1 MAYIDGTR
9 TSTLTMSH
17 TQNVTE
23 RIWNPFALQP
33 LEPDYDTHYTD
44 FTFGGH
50 LGFLGSLAIVSTV
63 NAPSPGAT
71 WTWELR
77 ANLSVNNG
85 HGSTNSGY
93 VVLASGTETG
103 ATTYKDVSVTCAGT
117 FTASVSTDKL
127 WAVTETGYSSSV
139 APTVFPPNT
148 AYRWYEMTT
157 SGATA
162 ACSITA
168 NGGSISV
175 SAAATSRRTADYT
188 AILTANG
195 FSSGDVR
202 HDFAVSLVKVNTVAV
217 HDIAHAHTF
226 HAQSATEWSLSVLG
240 TTDAFGIVSTASAT
254 ISTSSCL
261 DRNVAVIGR
270 TRAWSTS
277 YPDSLSVVVTGF
289 DGSSRTISGTG
300 SMSGSDTFVD
310 YSTTTVLTDPDYGSN
325 TLTTALDDVPAS
337 ISCAITSA
345 SLTAVGEASTET
357 RCMFRGFRFNG
368 WSLAYATTR
377 SIAGTGNDR
386 LFAPWEGM
394 SGYRYLD
401 IQIKAQSGTG
411 VAGTFVITDYH
422 GNTKTWNI
430 TAATTSYQTVTI
442 DLCSPDA
449 WSVSALPLTDGKDNP
464 YPRKNTASSSYAGS
478 ESVDSAYWGVT
489 SCQRLRI
496 ATGAIDLGTT
506 TLKQDTTNGFTNS
519 HYVPS
524 GLGYEHERITPA
536 IVAEVDTTTYYYSRR
551 FWQQKN
557 DGRDEEESDYWW
569 QKTVGGATGV
579 TTYSV
584 TPLSI
589 SDLAGQVNA
598 SDDSIVRHPGW
609 TATNSVAYPGSG
621 TCSVSQPPLR
631 DCFLNGGTGIS
642 TWLYGGGILAT
653 PNATSGTD
661 FAYGFE
667 IGTGTITAQTLF
679 DSINGDF
686 IPDLYDPFDVNGG
699 TDSALYLP
707 FGTILRGPAHGI
719 VFNTSGD
726 PATSGTVTL
735 QLSSDSSSR
744 GTDSSFDA
752 LGNYQTGTPFGLG
765 KANHS
770 IVIGASSVGVN
781 PMYSAK
787 RQRAVFREETL
798 AGNCTAADVSPAQQA
813 TYGVITASGGVKL
826 YHSRAHNGTNWDEV
840 TTPIT
845 NAECLS
851 LAYQKHSGSMSLIII
866 VDTTSGEVKRYTTD
880 DEGNTVSVATTIGTG
895 AHGTVCVSPNGM
907 EYIFFRTS
915 SSNIQR
921 VKRDPMGNVITSA
934 SNVVTGN
941 VSDDEIACYW
951 RLGVVYLIYTH
962 TTNGITIVSS
972 SDDGETFS

>member
-1 MAYIDGTR
+1 MAYLDGTR
-9 TSTLTMSH
+9 SATAQCDLSLSYNILVYPNDLFPFVAAKLGYVDGSIGGPGSH
-17 TQNVTE
+17 T
-23 RIWNPFALQP
+23 
-33 LEPDYDTHYTD
+33 
-44 FTFGGH
+44 
-50 LGFLGSLAIVSTV
+50 
-63 NAPSPGAT
+63 GAYST
-71 WTWELR
+71 WTWSWTSTPHAPNWQWFIYLTMTS
-77 ANLSVNNG
+77 NDGYG
-85 HGSTNSGY
+85 HSTT
-93 VVLASGTETG
+93 VVKTVASGTESFATEWVDVAATLTG
-103 ATTYKDVSVTCAGT
+103 SWSCTVG
-117 FTASVSTDKL
+117 TDKL
-127 WAVTETGYSSSV
+127 WNIAETSYSISS
-139 APTVFPPNT
+139 APTVFPPST
-148 AYRWYEMTT
+148 SYEWYELSRYGSTPSCT
-157 SGATA
+157 LTIGGTACTATGAYASGARHRMLYIFGASFAGICQDEATA
-162 ACSITA
+162 TASITNYLV
-168 NGGSISV
+168 NGVTPYAASHTHSYLGQSTTNWSV
-175 SAAATSRRTADYT
+175 SMTAGTLDNITVDLTSYARIAATCA
-188 AILTANG
+188 LNG
-195 FSSGDVR
+195 R
-202 HDFAVSLVKVNTVAV
+202 
-217 HDIAHAHTF
+217 I
-226 HAQSATEWSLSVLG
+226 
-240 TTDAFGIVSTASAT
+240 
-254 ISTSSCL
+254 
-261 DRNVAVIGR
+261 
-270 TRAWSTS
+270 RAWSAS
-277 YPDSLSVVVTGF
+277 YPDSLTCRITGF
-289 DGSSRTISGTG
+289 DHETTGYRDVSGTG
-300 SMSGSDTFVD
+300 SISSSDTFYQ
-310 YSTTTVLTDPDYGSN
+310 YSSVSDIVKNSSSDSK
-325 TLTTALDDVPAS
+325 TTALDSVPIS

-345 SLTAVGEASTET
+345 SLTVVGEASTET

-386 LFAPWEGM
+386 LFAPYEGM

-411 VAGTFVITDYH
+411 VVGTFVITDYH

-430 TAATTSYQTVTI
+430 TAATTSYAVVTI
-442 DLCSPDA
+442 DLCSPDS

-506 TLKQDTTNGFTNS
+506 TLKQDTINGFTNS

-569 QKTVGGATGV
+569 QKTVGGATGI

-598 SDDSIVRHPGW
+598 SDNSIVRHPGW

-707 FGTILRGPAHGI
+707 FGAILRGPAHGI

-752 LGNYQTGTPFGLG
+752 LGNYQTGSPYGLG

-851 LAYQKHSGSMSLIII
+851 LAYQKHSGAMSLIII

-921 VKRDPMGNVITSA
+921 VKRDPMGNVITAA

-962 TTNGITIVSS
+962 TTSGITIVSS
-972 SDDGETFS
+972 SDDAETFS

>member
-17 TQNVTE
+17 TQDVQI
-23 RIWNPFALQP
+23 RIWNPFAVIP
-33 LEPDYDTHYTD
+33 PDQDWQYKATN
-44 FTFGGH
+44 FTFSGH
-50 LGFLGSLAIVSTV
+50 LGFSASLTIATNVV
-63 NAPSPGAT
+63 APSPGAA
-71 WTWELR
+71 WTWQLR
-77 ANLSVNNG
+77 ANITVNNG
-85 HGSTNSGY
+85 HGSTNTSY
-93 VVLASGTETG
+93 TVLASGSETG
-103 ATTYKDVSVTCAGT
+103 ATTYRDVSATCAGD
-117 FTASVSTDKL
+117 FSASVSTDKL
-127 WAVTETGYSSSV
+127 WDITQTAYSSTS

-148 AYRWYEMTT
+148 SYRWYEMTT

-162 ACSITA
+162 ACSLSA
-168 NGGSISV
+168 GGSTVSV
-175 SAAATSRRTADYT
+175 SAAASSRQTANYT
-188 AILTANG
+188 ATLSADGASIG
-195 FSSGDVR
+195 PSG
-202 HDFAVSLVKVNTVAV
+202 HDFAVSLVKVNGVAV
-217 HDIAHAHTF
+217 HNITHAHTWYN
-226 HAQSATEWSLSVLG
+226 QSATEWTMHLEGGV
-240 TTDAFGIVSTASAT
+240 DAFGVYTGADGT

-261 DRNVAVIGR
+261 DRNVSVIGR

-310 YSTTTVLTDPDYGSN
+310 YSTTTVLVDPDNGSN
-325 TLTTALDDVPAS
+325 TLTTSLDDVPAS

-345 SLTAVGEASTET
+345 SLTAVGEASSET

-401 IQIKAQSGTG
+401 IQIKAQSGTN

-464 YPRKNTASSSYAGS
+464 YPRKNTASASYAGS

-536 IVAEVDTTTYYYSRR
+536 IVAEAGTTTYYYSRR

-631 DCFLNGGTGIS
+631 NCFLNGGTGIS

-667 IGTGTITAQTLF
+667 IGAGTITAQTLF

-686 IPDLYDPFDVNGG
+686 IPDLFDPFDVNGG

-707 FGTILRGPAHGI
+707 FGAILRGPAHGI
-719 VFNTSGD
+719 VFKTNGD

-744 GTDSSFDA
+744 GTDSTFDT
-752 LGNYQTGTPFGLG
+752 LGNYQTGSPFGLG

-813 TYGVITASGGVKL
+813 TYGVVTASGGVKL

-851 LAYQKHSGSMSLIII
+851 LAYQKHSGAMTLIII

-972 SDDGETFS
+972 SDDAETFS

>member
-1 MAYIDGTR
+1 MAYLDGTR
-9 TSTLTMSH
+9 SATAQCDLSLSYNILVYPNDLFPFVAAKLGYVDGSIGGPGSH
-17 TQNVTE
+17 T
-23 RIWNPFALQP
+23 
-33 LEPDYDTHYTD
+33 
-44 FTFGGH
+44 
-50 LGFLGSLAIVSTV
+50 
-63 NAPSPGAT
+63 GAYST
-71 WTWELR
+71 WTWSWTSTPHAPNWQWFIYLTMTS
-77 ANLSVNNG
+77 NDGYG
-85 HGSTNSGY
+85 HSTT
-93 VVLASGTETG
+93 VVKTVASGTESFATEWVDVAATLTG
-103 ATTYKDVSVTCAGT
+103 SWSCTVG
-117 FTASVSTDKL
+117 TDKL
-127 WAVTETGYSSSV
+127 WNIAETSYSISS
-139 APTVFPPNT
+139 APTVFPPST
-148 AYRWYEMTT
+148 SYEWYELSRYGSTPSCT
-157 SGATA
+157 LTIGGTACTATGAYASGA
-162 ACSITA
+162 
-168 NGGSISV
+168 
-175 SAAATSRRTADYT
+175 
-188 AILTANG
+188 
-195 FSSGDVR
+195 R
-202 HDFAVSLVKVNTVAV
+202 HRMLYIFGASFAGVCQDEA
-217 HDIAHAHTF
+217 
-226 HAQSATEWSLSVLG
+226 
-240 TTDAFGIVSTASAT
+240 TASASIT
-254 ISTSSCL
+254 NYLVNGVTPYAASHTHSYLGQSTTNWSVSMTAGTL
-261 DRNVAVIGR
+261 DNITVDLTSYARIAATCALNGR
-270 TRAWSTS
+270 IRAWSTS
-277 YPDSLSVVVTGF
+277 YPDSLTCRITGF
-289 DGSSRTISGTG
+289 DYETTGYRDVSGTG
-300 SMSGSDTFVD
+300 SISSSDTFYQ
-310 YSTTTVLTDPDYGSN
+310 YSSVSDIVKNSSSDSK
-325 TLTTALDDVPAS
+325 TTALDSVPIS

-368 WSLAYATTR
+368 WSLAYNTTR
-377 SIAGTGNDR
+377 SIAGTTNDR
-386 LFAPWEGM
+386 LFAPYEGM

-411 VAGTFVITDYH
+411 VAGTFVLTDFH

-489 SCQRLRI
+489 SCQRFRI

-598 SDDSIVRHPGW
+598 SDNSIVRHSGW

-719 VFNTSGD
+719 VFDNAGD
-726 PATSGTVTL
+726 PATTGTVTL

-744 GTDSSFDA
+744 GTDSTFDA

-851 LAYQKHSGSMSLIII
+851 LAYQKHSGAMSLIII

-921 VKRDPMGNVITSA
+921 VKRDPMGNVITAA

-972 SDDGETFS
+972 SDDAETFS

>member
-17 TQNVTE
+17 TQDVQI
-23 RIWNPFALQP
+23 RIWNPFAVIP
-33 LEPDYDTHYTD
+33 PDQDWQYKATN
-44 FTFGGH
+44 FTFSGH
-50 LGFLGSLAIVSTV
+50 LGFSASLTIATNVV
-63 NAPSPGAT
+63 APSPGAA
-71 WTWELR
+71 WTWQLR
-77 ANLSVNNG
+77 ANITVNNG
-85 HGSTNSGY
+85 HGSTNTSY
-93 VVLASGTETG
+93 TVLASGSETG
-103 ATTYKDVSVTCAGT
+103 ATTYRDVSATCAGD
-117 FTASVSTDKL
+117 FSASVSTDKL
-127 WAVTETGYSSSV
+127 WDITQTAYSSTS

-148 AYRWYEMTT
+148 SYRWYEMTT

-162 ACSITA
+162 ACSLSA
-168 NGGSISV
+168 GGSTVSV
-175 SAAATSRRTADYT
+175 SAAASSRQTANYT
-188 AILTANG
+188 ATLSADGASIG
-195 FSSGDVR
+195 PSG
-202 HDFAVSLVKVNTVAV
+202 HDFAVSLVKVNGVAV
-217 HDIAHAHTF
+217 HNITHAHTWYN
-226 HAQSATEWSLSVLG
+226 QSATEWTMHLEGGV
-240 TTDAFGIVSTASAT
+240 DAFGVYTGADGT

-261 DRNVAVIGR
+261 DRNVSVIGR

-310 YSTTTVLTDPDYGSN
+310 YSTTTVLVDPDNGSN
-325 TLTTALDDVPAS
+325 TLTTSLDDVPAS

-345 SLTAVGEASTET
+345 SLTAVGEASSET

-401 IQIKAQSGTG
+401 IQIKAQSGTN

-464 YPRKNTASSSYAGS
+464 YPRKNTASASYAGS

-506 TLKQDTTNGFTNS
+506 TLKQDTTNGLTNS

-536 IVAEVDTTTYYYSRR
+536 IVAEAGTTTYYYSRR

-631 DCFLNGGTGIS
+631 NCFLNGGTGIS

-667 IGTGTITAQTLF
+667 IGAGTITAQTLF

-686 IPDLYDPFDVNGG
+686 IPDLFDPFDVNGG

-707 FGTILRGPAHGI
+707 FGAILRGPAHGI
-719 VFNTSGD
+719 VFKTNGD

-744 GTDSSFDA
+744 GTDSTFDT
-752 LGNYQTGTPFGLG
+752 LGNYQTGSPFGLG

-813 TYGVITASGGVKL
+813 TYGVVTASGGVKL

-851 LAYQKHSGSMSLIII
+851 LAYQKHSGAMTLIII

-972 SDDGETFS
+972 SDDAETFS

>member
-17 TQNVTE
+17 TQDVQI
-23 RIWNPFALQP
+23 RIWNPFAVVP
-33 LEPDYDTHYTD
+33 PDQDWQYKATD
-44 FTFGGH
+44 FTFSGH
-50 LGFLGSLAIVSTV
+50 LGFSASLTITTFVV
-63 NAPSPGAT
+63 APSPGAA

-77 ANLSVNNG
+77 ASITVNNG
-85 HGSTNSGY
+85 HGSTNTSY
-93 VVLASGTETG
+93 TVLASGSETG
-103 ATTYKDVSVTCAGT
+103 ATTYRDVSATCAGD
-117 FTASVSTDKL
+117 FSASVSTDKL
-127 WAVTETGYSSSV
+127 WDITQTAYSSTS

-148 AYRWYEMTT
+148 SYRWYEMTT

-162 ACSITA
+162 ACSLSA
-168 NGGSISV
+168 GGSTVSV
-175 SAAATSRRTADYT
+175 SAAASSRQTANYT
-188 AILTANG
+188 ATLSADGASIG
-195 FSSGDVR
+195 PSG
-202 HDFAVSLVKVNTVAV
+202 HDFAVSLVKVNGVAV
-217 HDIAHAHTF
+217 HDITHAHTWYN
-226 HAQSATEWSLSVLG
+226 QSATEWTMHLEGGV
-240 TTDAFGIVSTASAT
+240 DAFGVYTGADGT

-261 DRNVAVIGR
+261 DRNVSVIGR
-270 TRAWSTS
+270 TRAWSAS

-310 YSTTTVLTDPDYGSN
+310 YSTTTVLVDPDNGSN

-345 SLTAVGEASTET
+345 SLTAVGEASSET

-368 WSLAYATTR
+368 WSLAYNTTR

-401 IQIKAQSGTG
+401 IQIKAQSGTN
-411 VAGTFVITDYH
+411 VAGTFEITDFH

-430 TAATTSYQTVTI
+430 TAATTSYAVVTI
-442 DLCSPDA
+442 DLCSPDS

-464 YPRKNTASSSYAGS
+464 YPRKNTASASYAGS

-536 IVAEVDTTTYYYSRR
+536 IVAEADTTTYYYSRR

-579 TTYSV
+579 TSYSV
-584 TPLSI
+584 TALSI
-589 SDLAGQVNA
+589 LDLAGQVNA

-686 IPDLYDPFDVNGG
+686 IPDLYDPFDVNSGA
-699 TDSALYLP
+699 DSALYLP
-707 FGTILRGPAHGI
+707 FGAILRGPAHGI
-719 VFNTSGD
+719 VFKNNGD
-726 PATSGTVTL
+726 PATTGTVTL

-744 GTDSSFDA
+744 GTDSTFDT
-752 LGNYQTGTPFGLG
+752 LGNYQTGSPFGLG

-921 VKRDPMGNVITSA
+921 VKRDPMGNVITAA

-972 SDDGETFS
+972 SDDAETFS

>member
-1 MAYIDGTR
+1 
-9 TSTLTMSH
+9 MSH

-23 RIWNPFALQP
+23 RIWNPFATQP
-33 LEPDYDTHYTD
+33 LEPDYDTHFTD
-44 FTFGGH
+44 FSFGGH

-63 NAPSPGAT
+63 NAPSPGSA

-77 ANLSVNNG
+77 ANLAVNNG
-85 HGSTNSGY
+85 HGSTNSNY

-127 WAVTETGYSSSV
+127 WDVTETAYSSSV
-139 APTVFPPNT
+139 APTVFPPRT

-168 NGGSISV
+168 NGGSVSV
-175 SAAATSRRTADYT
+175 SAAASSRRTADYT
-188 AILTANG
+188 AILSANG

-202 HDFAVSLVKVNTVAV
+202 HDFAVSLVKVNAVAV
-217 HDIAHAHTF
+217 HDITHAHTF

-240 TTDAFGIVSTASAT
+240 TTDGFGIVSTASAT

-261 DRNVAVIGR
+261 DRSVAVIGR

-289 DGSSRTISGTG
+289 DGSSRTITGTG

-310 YSTTTVLTDPDYGSN
+310 YATTTVLTDPDYGSN

-337 ISCAITSA
+337 ISCAITGA
-345 SLTAVGEASTET
+345 SLTAAGEANTET

-386 LFAPWEGM
+386 LFAPYEGM

-401 IQIKAQSGTG
+401 IQIKAQSGTS
-411 VAGTFVITDYH
+411 VAGTFVLTDFH
-422 GNTKTWNI
+422 GNTKTWNV

-449 WSVSALPLTDGKDNP
+449 WSVSSLPLTDGKDNP
-464 YPRKNTASSSYAGS
+464 YPRKNTSSSSYAGS

-524 GLGYEHERITPA
+524 GLGYENERITPA

-551 FWQQKN
+551 FWQQAN
-557 DGRDEEESDYWW
+557 DGRHEEESDYRW

-584 TPLSI
+584 TPLTI
-589 SDLAGQVNA
+589 VDLVGQINT

-653 PNATSGTD
+653 PNATTGTD

-667 IGTGTITAQTLF
+667 IGVGTITAQTLF

-686 IPDLYDPFDVNGG
+686 PPDLYDPFDVNGG

-707 FGTILRGPAHGI
+707 FGAILRG
-719 VFNTSGD
+719 

-744 GTDSSFDA
+744 GTDSSFDT
-752 LGNYQTGTPFGLG
+752 LGNYQTGSPFGLG

-770 IVIGASSVGVN
+770 IVEGTNSVGVN

-787 RQRAVFREETL
+787 RQRAVFRTEVL
-798 AGNCTAADVSPAQQA
+798 SGNCTAADVSPAQQA
-813 TYGVITASGGVKL
+813 TYGVVTSGGGVKL
-826 YHSRAHNGTNWDEV
+826 YHARAHNGTNWSEV

-845 NAECLS
+845 GAVCLS
-851 LAYQKHSGSMSLIII
+851 LAYQKNSGAMSLIII
-866 VDTTSGEVKRYTTD
+866 VDDTDGSVKRYLTS
-880 DEGNTVSVATTIGTG
+880 DEGITVSVATTIGTG
-895 AHGTVCVSPNGM
+895 THGTVCVSPNGM

-921 VKRDPMGNVITSA
+921 VKRDPMGNVITAA

-941 VSDDEIACYW
+941 VADDELACYW
-951 RLGVVYLIYTH
+951 RLGVVYIIYTH

-972 SDDGETFS
+972 ADDAETFS

>member
-1 MAYIDGTR
+1 MTYIFGASFAGVCQDEATASAVITNYLVNGV
-9 TSTLTMSH
+9 SPYAASH
-17 TQNVTE
+17 S
-23 RIWNPFALQP
+23 
-33 LEPDYDTHYTD
+33 H
-44 FTFGGH
+44 TFGGQ
-50 LGFLGSLAIVSTV
+50 S
-63 NAPSPGAT
+63 AT
-71 WTWELR
+71 NW
-77 ANLSVNNG
+77 
-85 HGSTNSGY
+85 
-93 VVLASGTETG
+93 
-103 ATTYKDVSVTCAGT
+103 SVTMSAATYDVITVDLTSYARIAAVCALAGRIRAWS
-117 FTASVSTDKL
+117 ASYPESLTCRITGFD
-127 WAVTETGYSSSV
+127 AETTGYRDV
-139 APTVFPPNT
+139 TGT
-148 AYRWYEMTT
+148 
-157 SGATA
+157 
-162 ACSITA
+162 
-168 NGGSISV
+168 GSIS
-175 SAAATSRRTADYT
+175 S
-188 AILTANG
+188 
-195 FSSGDVR
+195 
-202 HDFAVSLVKVNTVAV
+202 
-217 HDIAHAHTF
+217 
-226 HAQSATEWSLSVLG
+226 
-240 TTDAFGIVSTASAT
+240 
-254 ISTSSCL
+254 
-261 DRNVAVIGR
+261 
-270 TRAWSTS
+270 
-277 YPDSLSVVVTGF
+277 
-289 DGSSRTISGTG
+289 
-300 SMSGSDTFVD
+300 SDTFYL
-310 YSTTTVLTDPDYGSN
+310 YSAVSDIVKNSTSDSK
-325 TLTTALDDVPAS
+325 TTALDSVPVS
-337 ISCAITSA
+337 VSVAITGA

-368 WSLAYATTR
+368 WSLAYTTTR
-377 SIAGTGNDR
+377 SIAGTTNDR
-386 LFAPWEGM
+386 LFAPYEGM

-401 IQIKAQSGTG
+401 IQIKAQSGTS
-411 VAGTFVITDYH
+411 VAGTFVLTDFH
-422 GNTKTWNI
+422 GNTKTWNV

-506 TLKQDTTNGFTNS
+506 TLKQDTVNGFTNS

-551 FWQQKN
+551 FWQQAN
-557 DGRDEEESDYWW
+557 DGRHEEESDYRW

-579 TTYSV
+579 TSYSV
-584 TPLSI
+584 TPLTI
-589 SDLAGQVNA
+589 VDLVGQINT

-667 IGTGTITAQTLF
+667 IGVGTITAQTLF

-707 FGTILRGPAHGI
+707 FGAILRGPAHGI
-719 VFNTSGD
+719 VFDNSGN

-744 GTDSSFDA
+744 GTDSTFDA
-752 LGNYQTGTPFGLG
+752 LGNYQTGLPYGLG

-770 IVIGASSVGVN
+770 ILIGVNSVGVN

-787 RQRAVFREETL
+787 RQRAVFIEEQL

-813 TYGVITASGGVKL
+813 TYGVVTSGGGVKL
-826 YHSRAHNGTNWDEV
+826 YHARAHNGTNWSEV

-845 NAECLS
+845 GAVCLS
-851 LAYQKHSGSMSLIII
+851 LAYQRHSGAMTLIII
-866 VDTTSGEVKRYTTD
+866 VDDTDGTVKRYTTD
-880 DEGNTVSVATTIGTG
+880 DEGGTVSVATTIGTG
-895 AHGTVCVSPNGM
+895 THGTVCVSPNGM

-921 VKRDPMGNVITSA
+921 VKRDPMGNVITAA

-941 VSDDEIACYW
+941 VSDDELACYW
-951 RLGVVYLIYTH
+951 RLGVIYIIYTH
-962 TTNGITIVSS
+962 TSTGITIVSS
-972 SDDGETFS
+972 SDDAETFS

>member
-1 MAYIDGTR
+1 MVSNDGYGH
-9 TSTLTMSH
+9 ST
-17 TQNVTE
+17 
-23 RIWNPFALQP
+23 
-33 LEPDYDTHYTD
+33 
-44 FTFGGH
+44 
-50 LGFLGSLAIVSTV
+50 TV
-63 NAPSPGAT
+63 VKT
-71 WTWELR
+71 
-77 ANLSVNNG
+77 V
-85 HGSTNSGY
+85 
-93 VVLASGTETG
+93 ASGTENFATEWVDVAATLTG
-103 ATTYKDVSVTCAGT
+103 SWSCTVG
-117 FTASVSTDKL
+117 TDKL
-127 WAVTETGYSSSV
+127 WDITEAAYSIST
-139 APTVFPPNT
+139 APTVFPPATN
-148 AYRWYEMTT
+148 YRWYEMSRYGSTPSCTLTIGGTSCTATGAYT
-157 SGATA
+157 SGARKKMLYIFGVTYAGICQDEATA
-162 ACSITA
+162 AA
-168 NGGSISV
+168 
-175 SAAATSRRTADYT
+175 
-188 AILTANG
+188 
-195 FSSGDVR
+195 
-202 HDFAVSLVKVNTVAV
+202 AVSNYLVNGVAPYAAS
-217 HDIAHAHTF
+217 HSHTF
-226 HAQSATEWSLSVLG
+226 GGQSATNWAITMSAATYDVITVDLSSYARIAATCSL
-240 TTDAFGIVSTASAT
+240 
-254 ISTSSCL
+254 
-261 DRNVAVIGR
+261 IGR

-277 YPDSLSVVVTGF
+277 YPDSLTCRVTGF
-289 DGSSRTISGTG
+289 DAGTTGYRDVTGTG
-300 SMSGSDTFVD
+300 SISSSDTFYK
-310 YSTTTVLTDPDYGSN
+310 YSAVSDIVKNSTSDSV
-325 TLTTALDDVPAS
+325 TTALDSVP
-337 ISCAITSA
+337 ISVSAAITGA
-345 SLTAVGEASTET
+345 SLTAVGEANTET

-368 WSLAYATTR
+368 WSLAYNTTR
-377 SIAGTGNDR
+377 SIAGTTNDR
-386 LFAPWEGM
+386 LFAPYEGM

-401 IQIKAQSGTG
+401 IQIKAQSGTA
-411 VAGTFVITDYH
+411 VAGTFVLTDFH

-449 WSVSALPLTDGKDNP
+449 WSVSGLPLTDGKDTP

-489 SCQRLRI
+489 SCQRFRI

-506 TLKQDTTNGFTNS
+506 TLKQDTVNGFTNS

-524 GLGYEHERITPA
+524 GLGYENERITPA

-551 FWQQKN
+551 FWQQNN
-557 DGRDEEESDYWW
+557 DGRNEEESDYRW

-579 TTYSV
+579 TSYSV
-584 TPLSI
+584 TPLTI
-589 SDLAGQVNA
+589 VDLVGQINT

-667 IGTGTITAQTLF
+667 IATGTITAQTLF

-699 TDSALYLP
+699 ADSALYLP
-707 FGTILRGPAHGI
+707 FGAILRGPAHGI
-719 VFNTSGD
+719 VFDTSGN

-744 GTDSSFDA
+744 GTDSTFDA
-752 LGNYQTGTPFGLG
+752 LGNYQTGLPYGLG

-770 IVIGASSVGVN
+770 ILIGANSVGVN

-787 RQRAVFREETL
+787 RQRAVFIEETQ

-813 TYGVITASGGVKL
+813 TYGVVTAGGGVKL
-826 YHSRAHNGTNWDEV
+826 YHSRAHNGTNWSEV

-845 NAECLS
+845 GAVCLS
-851 LAYQKHSGSMSLIII
+851 LAYQKNSGAMSLIII
-866 VDTTSGEVKRYTTD
+866 VDDTDGSVKRYLTS

-895 AHGTVCVSPNGM
+895 THGTVCVSPNGM

-921 VKRDPMGNVITSA
+921 VKRDPMGNVITAA

-941 VSDDEIACYW
+941 VADDELACYW
-951 RLGVVYLIYTH
+951 RLGVVYIIYTH
-962 TTNGITIVSS
+962 TSTGITIVSS
-972 SDDGETFS
+972 SDDAETFA

>member
-1 MAYIDGTR
+1 MTYIFG
-9 TSTLTMSH
+9 
-17 TQNVTE
+17 VTYAGICQDE
-23 RIWNPFALQP
+23 
-33 LEPDYDTHYTD
+33 
-44 FTFGGH
+44 
-50 LGFLGSLAIVSTV
+50 
-63 NAPSPGAT
+63 AT
-71 WTWELR
+71 
-77 ANLSVNNG
+77 
-85 HGSTNSGY
+85 
-93 VVLASGTETG
+93 AS
-103 ATTYKDVSVTCAGT
+103 
-117 FTASVSTDKL
+117 ASVSNYL
-127 WAVTETGYSSSV
+127 VNGLAPYV
-139 APTVFPPNT
+139 ASQSHTYLGQSTTNWTVS
-148 AYRWYEMTT
+148 M
-157 SGATA
+157 TA
-162 ACSITA
+162 ATLDNIIVDLNTYA
-168 NGGSISV
+168 RL
-175 SAAATSRRTADYT
+175 AATC
-188 AILTANG
+188 
-195 FSSGDVR
+195 
-202 HDFAVSLVKVNTVAV
+202 SL
-217 HDIAHAHTF
+217 
-226 HAQSATEWSLSVLG
+226 
-240 TTDAFGIVSTASAT
+240 
-254 ISTSSCL
+254 
-261 DRNVAVIGR
+261 IGR

-277 YPDSLSVVVTGF
+277 YPDSLTCRITGF
-289 DGSSRTISGTG
+289 DKETLGYRDVSGTG
-300 SMSGSDTFVD
+300 SISASDTFYL
-310 YSTTTVLTDPDYGSN
+310 YSTVSDITKNSSSDS
-325 TLTTALDDVPAS
+325 LTTALDSVP
-337 ISCAITSA
+337 ISVSTAITGA
-345 SLTAVGEASTET
+345 SLTAAGEASSET

-386 LFAPWEGM
+386 SFAPYEGM

-401 IQIKAQSGTG
+401 IQIKAQSGTS

-464 YPRKNTASSSYAGS
+464 YPRKNTASTSYAGS

-551 FWQQKN
+551 FWQQAN
-557 DGRDEEESDYWW
+557 DGRHEEESDYRW

-598 SDDSIVRHPGW
+598 SDASIVRHPGW

-667 IGTGTITAQTLF
+667 IGVGTITAQTLF

-686 IPDLYDPFDVNGG
+686 PPDLYDPFDVNGG

-707 FGTILRGPAHGI
+707 FGAILRGPAHGI
-719 VFNTSGD
+719 VLDTSGD
-726 PATSGTVTL
+726 PATTGTVTL

-744 GTDSSFDA
+744 GTDSTFDT
-752 LGNYQTGTPFGLG
+752 LGNYQTGSPFGLG
-765 KANHS
+765 KSNHS
-770 IVIGASSVGVN
+770 IVEGTNSVGVN

-787 RQRAVFREETL
+787 RQRAVFRTEVL

-813 TYGVITASGGVKL
+813 TYGVVTAGGGVKL
-826 YHSRAHNGTNWDEV
+826 YHARAHNGTNWDEV

-851 LAYQKHSGSMSLIII
+851 LAYQKNSGSMALIII
-866 VDTTSGEVKRYTTD
+866 VDDTGGTIKRYTTE

-895 AHGTVCVSPNGM
+895 THGTVCVSPNGM

-921 VKRDPMGNVITSA
+921 VKRDPMGNVITAA

-951 RLGVVYLIYTH
+951 RLGVVYIIYTH
-962 TTNGITIVSS
+962 TSTGITIVSS
-972 SDDGETFS
+972 SDDAETFS

>member
-17 TQNVTE
+17 TQDVQI
-23 RIWNPFALQP
+23 RIWNPFAVIP
-33 LEPDYDTHYTD
+33 PDQDWQYKATN
-44 FTFGGH
+44 FTFSGH
-50 LGFLGSLAIVSTV
+50 LGFSASLTIATNVV
-63 NAPSPGAT
+63 APSPGAA
-71 WTWELR
+71 WTWQLR
-77 ANLSVNNG
+77 ANITVNNG
-85 HGSTNSGY
+85 HGSTNTSY
-93 VVLASGTETG
+93 TVLASGSETG
-103 ATTYKDVSVTCAGT
+103 ATTYRDVSATCAGD
-117 FTASVSTDKL
+117 FSASVSTDKL
-127 WAVTETGYSSSV
+127 WDITQTAYSSTS

-148 AYRWYEMTT
+148 SYRWYEMTT
-157 SGATA
+157 SGAIA
-162 ACSITA
+162 ACSLSA
-168 NGGSISV
+168 GGSTVSV
-175 SAAATSRRTADYT
+175 SAAASSRQTANYT
-188 AILTANG
+188 ATLSADGASIGPST
-195 FSSGDVR
+195 
-202 HDFAVSLVKVNTVAV
+202 HDFAVSLVKVNGVAV
-217 HDIAHAHTF
+217 HNITHAHTWYN
-226 HAQSATEWSLSVLG
+226 QSATEWTMHLEGGV
-240 TTDAFGIVSTASAT
+240 DAFGVYTGADGT

-261 DRNVAVIGR
+261 DRNVSVIGR
-270 TRAWSTS
+270 TRAWSAS

-310 YSTTTVLTDPDYGSN
+310 YSTTTVLVDPDNGSN
-325 TLTTALDDVPAS
+325 TLTTSLDDVPAS

-401 IQIKAQSGTG
+401 IQIKAQSGTN
-411 VAGTFVITDYH
+411 VAGTFEITDFH

-430 TAATTSYQTVTI
+430 TAATTSYAVVTI
-442 DLCSPDA
+442 DLCSPDS

-464 YPRKNTASSSYAGS
+464 YPRKNTASASYAGS

-496 ATGAIDLGTT
+496 ATGAIDIGTT

-536 IVAEVDTTTYYYSRR
+536 IVAEAGTTTYYYSRR

-631 DCFLNGGTGIS
+631 NCFLNGGTGIS

-667 IGTGTITAQTLF
+667 IAAGSVTAQTLF

-686 IPDLYDPFDVNGG
+686 IPDLFDPFDVNGG

-707 FGTILRGPAHGI
+707 FGAILRGPAHGI
-719 VFNTSGD
+719 VFDNAGD
-726 PATSGTVTL
+726 PATTGTVTL

-744 GTDSSFDA
+744 GTDSTFDA
-752 LGNYQTGTPFGLG
+752 IGNYQTGSPFGLG

-813 TYGVITASGGVKL
+813 TYGVVTASGGVKL

-851 LAYQKHSGSMSLIII
+851 LAYQKHSGAMTLIII

-921 VKRDPMGNVITSA
+921 VKRDPMGNVITAA

-972 SDDGETFS
+972 SDDAETFS

>member
-17 TQNVTE
+17 TQDVQI
-23 RIWNPFALQP
+23 RIWNPFAVVP
-33 LEPDYDTHYTD
+33 PDQDWQYKATN

-50 LGFLGSLAIVSTV
+50 LGFSASLTIATNVV
-63 NAPSPGAT
+63 APSPGAA
-71 WTWELR
+71 WTWQLR
-77 ANLSVNNG
+77 ANITVNNG
-85 HGSTNSGY
+85 HGSTNTSY
-93 VVLASGTETG
+93 TVLASGSETG
-103 ATTYKDVSVTCAGT
+103 ATTYRDVSATCAGD
-117 FTASVSTDKL
+117 FSASVSTDKL
-127 WAVTETGYSSSV
+127 WDITQTAYSSTS

-148 AYRWYEMTT
+148 SYRWYEMTT

-162 ACSITA
+162 ACSLSA
-168 NGGSISV
+168 GGSTVSV
-175 SAAATSRRTADYT
+175 SAAASSRQTANYT
-188 AILTANG
+188 ATLSADGASIG
-195 FSSGDVR
+195 PSG
-202 HDFAVSLVKVNTVAV
+202 HDFAVSLVKVNGVAV
-217 HDIAHAHTF
+217 HNITHAHTWYN
-226 HAQSATEWSLSVLG
+226 QSATEWTMHLEGGV
-240 TTDAFGIVSTASAT
+240 DAFGVYTGADGT

-261 DRNVAVIGR
+261 DRNVSVIGR

-310 YSTTTVLTDPDYGSN
+310 YSTTTVLVDPDNGSN
-325 TLTTALDDVPAS
+325 TLTTSLDDVPAS

-401 IQIKAQSGTG
+401 IQIKAQSGTN
-411 VAGTFVITDYH
+411 VAGTFEITDYH

-449 WSVSALPLTDGKDNP
+449 WSVSTLPLTDGKDNP

-536 IVAEVDTTTYYYSRR
+536 IVAEAGTTTYYYSRR

-667 IGTGTITAQTLF
+667 IAAGSVTAQTLF

-686 IPDLYDPFDVNGG
+686 IPDLFDPFDVNGG

-707 FGTILRGPAHGI
+707 FGAILRGPAHGI
-719 VFNTSGD
+719 VFKTNGD

-744 GTDSSFDA
+744 GTDSTFDT
-752 LGNYQTGTPFGLG
+752 LGNYQTGSPFGLG

-813 TYGVITASGGVKL
+813 TYGVVTASGGVKL

-851 LAYQKHSGSMSLIII
+851 LAYQKHSGSMTLIII

-921 VKRDPMGNVITSA
+921 VKRDPMGNVITAA

-972 SDDGETFS
+972 SDDAETFS

>member
-1 MAYIDGTR
+1 MPYIDGTR
-9 TSTLTMSH
+9 SATAQCDLSLSYNILVYPNDLVPFVALKLGYVDGSIGGVASH
-17 TQNVTE
+17 T
-23 RIWNPFALQP
+23 
-33 LEPDYDTHYTD
+33 
-44 FTFGGH
+44 
-50 LGFLGSLAIVSTV
+50 
-63 NAPSPGAT
+63 GASST
-71 WTWELR
+71 WTWSWTSTPHAPNWQWFIYLTMTS
-77 ANLSVNNG
+77 NDGYG
-85 HGSTNSGY
+85 HSTT
-93 VVLASGTETG
+93 VVKTVASGTESFATEWVDVAATLTG
-103 ATTYKDVSVTCAGT
+103 SWSCTVG
-117 FTASVSTDKL
+117 TDKL
-127 WAVTETGYSSSV
+127 WNVTETAYSIST
-139 APTVFPPNT
+139 APTVFPPAT
-148 AYRWYEMTT
+148 AYEWYELSRYGSTPSCT
-157 SGATA
+157 LTIGGTACTATGAYASGARHRMTYIFGASLAGVCQDEATA
-162 ACSITA
+162 
-168 NGGSISV
+168 
-175 SAAATSRRTADYT
+175 SAAITNY
-188 AILTANG
+188 LVNG
-195 FSSGDVR
+195 
-202 HDFAVSLVKVNTVAV
+202 VAPYAAS
-217 HDIAHAHTF
+217 HSHTF
-226 HAQSATEWSLSVLG
+226 GGQSATNWSV
-240 TTDAFGIVSTASAT
+240 TMSAAT
-254 ISTSSCL
+254 Y
-261 DRNVAVIGR
+261 DVITVDLNSYAR
-270 TRAWSTS
+270 IAATCALNTRIRAWEGA
-277 YPDSLSVVVTGF
+277 YPDSLTCRITGF
-289 DGSSRTISGTG
+289 DAETTGYRDVTGTG
-300 SMSGSDTFVD
+300 SISSSDTFYL
-310 YSTTTVLTDPDYGSN
+310 YSAVSDIVKNSTSDSK
-325 TLTTALDDVPAS
+325 TTALDSVPVS
-337 ISCAITSA
+337 VSVAITGA

-368 WSLAYATTR
+368 WSLAYTTTR
-377 SIAGTGNDR
+377 SIAGTTNDR
-386 LFAPWEGM
+386 LFAPYEGM

-401 IQIKAQSGTG
+401 IQIKAQSGTS
-411 VAGTFVITDYH
+411 VAGTFVLTDFH
-422 GNTKTWNI
+422 GNTKTWNV

-506 TLKQDTTNGFTNS
+506 TLKQDTVNGFTNS

-551 FWQQKN
+551 FWQQAN
-557 DGRDEEESDYWW
+557 DGRHEEESDYRW

-579 TTYSV
+579 TSYSV
-584 TPLSI
+584 TPLTI
-589 SDLAGQVNA
+589 VDLVGQINT

-667 IGTGTITAQTLF
+667 IGVGTITAQTLF

-707 FGTILRGPAHGI
+707 FGAILRGPAHGI
-719 VFNTSGD
+719 VFDNSGN

-744 GTDSSFDA
+744 GTDSTFDA
-752 LGNYQTGTPFGLG
+752 LGNYQTGLPYGLG

-770 IVIGASSVGVN
+770 ILIGVNSVGVN

-787 RQRAVFREETL
+787 RQRAVFIEEQL

-813 TYGVITASGGVKL
+813 TYGVVTYTGGVKL
-826 YHSRAHNGTNWDEV
+826 YHARAHNGTNWSEV

-845 NAECLS
+845 GAVCLS
-851 LAYQKHSGSMSLIII
+851 LAYQRHSGAMTLIII
-866 VDTTSGEVKRYTTD
+866 VDDTDGTVKRYTTD
-880 DEGNTVSVATTIGTG
+880 DEGGTVSVATTIGTG
-895 AHGTVCVSPNGM
+895 THGTVCVSPNGM

-921 VKRDPMGNVITSA
+921 VKRDPMGNVITAA

-941 VSDDEIACYW
+941 VSDDELACYW
-951 RLGVVYLIYTH
+951 RLGVIYIIYTH
-962 TTNGITIVSS
+962 TSTGITIVSS
-972 SDDGETFS
+972 SDDAETFS

>member
-1 MAYIDGTR
+1 
-9 TSTLTMSH
+9 MSH
-17 TQNVTE
+17 TQNVLA
-23 RIWNPFALQP
+23 RIYNPSVIAPF
-33 LEPDYDTHYTD
+33 EPDYDTYNTD
-44 FTFGGH
+44 FTFSGH
-50 LGFLGSLAIVSTV
+50 LGFLASLTIDDYRNQPV
-63 NAPSPGAT
+63 PLGT

-77 ANLSVNNG
+77 GYVTVNNG
-85 HGSTNSGY
+85 HGLTNSQT
-93 VVLASGTETG
+93 VVIASGTEAG
-103 ATTYKDVSVTCAGT
+103 TTPYVDVSRTVSGT

-127 WAVTETGYSSSV
+127 WDITETGYSSSV
-139 APTVFPPNT
+139 APTVFPPRT

-162 ACSITA
+162 TCSLTV
-168 NGGSISV
+168 NGTSVSV
-175 SAAATSRRTADYT
+175 SAAATSRRIADYT
-188 AILTANG
+188 ATLSASG

-217 HDIAHAHTF
+217 HDITHAHTF

-240 TTDAFGIVSTASAT
+240 TADSFGIVSTASAT

-277 YPDSLSVVVTGF
+277 YPDSLSVLVTGF
-289 DGSSRTISGTG
+289 DGSSRTITGTG
-300 SMSGSDTFVD
+300 SLSGSDTFVD
-310 YSTTTVLTDPDYGSN
+310 FSTTTVLTDPVYGSN
-325 TLTTALDDVPAS
+325 TLTTSLDDVPAS
-337 ISCAITSA
+337 ISCAITGA

-368 WSLAYATTR
+368 WSLAYNTTR

-411 VAGTFVITDYH
+411 VAGTFVLTDFH
-422 GNTKTWNI
+422 GNTKTWNV

-442 DLCSPDA
+442 DLCSPDS

-464 YPRKNTASSSYAGS
+464 YPRKNTVSTSYVGS

-506 TLKQDTTNGFTNS
+506 TLKQDTTNGFSNS

-557 DGRDEEESDYWW
+557 DGRDEEESDYRW

-579 TTYSV
+579 TSYSV
-584 TPLSI
+584 TPLTI
-589 SDLAGQVNA
+589 VDLVGQINT

-609 TATNSVAYPGSG
+609 TATNSVVYPGSG

-653 PNATSGTD
+653 PNATTGTD

-667 IGTGTITAQTLF
+667 IATGTITAQTLF

-686 IPDLYDPFDVNGG
+686 PPDLYDPFDVNGG

-707 FGTILRGPAHGI
+707 FGAILRGPAHGI
-719 VFNTSGD
+719 VLDTSGD

-752 LGNYQTGTPFGLG
+752 LGNYQTGSPFGLG

-770 IVIGASSVGVN
+770 ILIGASSVGVN

-787 RQRAVFREETL
+787 RQRAVFREENL
-798 AGNCTAADVSPAQQA
+798 QGNCTAADVSPAQQA

-826 YHSRAHNGTNWDEV
+826 YHARAHNGTNWDDV

-851 LAYQKHSGSMSLIII
+851 LAYQKNSGSMALIII
-866 VDTTSGEVKRYTTD
+866 VDDTGGTIKRYTTE

-895 AHGTVCVSPNGM
+895 THGTVCVSPNGM

-921 VKRDPMGNVITSA
+921 VKRDPMGNVITAA

-951 RLGVVYLIYTH
+951 RLGVVYIIYTH

>member
-17 TQNVTE
+17 TQDVQI
-23 RIWNPFALQP
+23 RIWNPFAVIP
-33 LEPDYDTHYTD
+33 PDQDWQYKATN
-44 FTFGGH
+44 FTFSGH
-50 LGFLGSLAIVSTV
+50 LGFSASLTIATNVV
-63 NAPSPGAT
+63 APSPGAA
-71 WTWELR
+71 WTWQLR
-77 ANLSVNNG
+77 ANITVNNG
-85 HGSTNSGY
+85 HGSTNTSY
-93 VVLASGTETG
+93 TVLASGSETG
-103 ATTYKDVSVTCAGT
+103 ATTYRDVSATCAGD
-117 FTASVSTDKL
+117 FSASVSTDKL
-127 WAVTETGYSSSV
+127 WDITQTAYSSTS

-148 AYRWYEMTT
+148 SYRWYEMTT
-157 SGATA
+157 SGAIA
-162 ACSITA
+162 ACSLSA
-168 NGGSISV
+168 GGSTVSV
-175 SAAATSRRTADYT
+175 SAAASSRQTANYT
-188 AILTANG
+188 ATLSADGASIGPST
-195 FSSGDVR
+195 
-202 HDFAVSLVKVNTVAV
+202 HDFAVSLVKVNGVAV
-217 HDIAHAHTF
+217 HNITHAHTWYN
-226 HAQSATEWSLSVLG
+226 QSATEWTMHLEGGV
-240 TTDAFGIVSTASAT
+240 DAFGVYTGADGT

-261 DRNVAVIGR
+261 DRNVSVIGR
-270 TRAWSTS
+270 TRAWSAS

-310 YSTTTVLTDPDYGSN
+310 YSTTTVLVDPDNGSN
-325 TLTTALDDVPAS
+325 TLTTSLDDVPAS

-401 IQIKAQSGTG
+401 IQIKAQSGTN
-411 VAGTFVITDYH
+411 VAGTFEITDFH

-430 TAATTSYQTVTI
+430 TAATTSYAVVTI
-442 DLCSPDA
+442 DLCSPDS

-464 YPRKNTASSSYAGS
+464 YPRKNTASASYAGS

-536 IVAEVDTTTYYYSRR
+536 IVAEAGTTTYYYSRR

-631 DCFLNGGTGIS
+631 NCFLNGGTGIS

-667 IGTGTITAQTLF
+667 IAAGSVTAQTLF

-686 IPDLYDPFDVNGG
+686 IPDLFDPFDVNGG

-707 FGTILRGPAHGI
+707 FGAILRGPAHGI
-719 VFNTSGD
+719 VFDNAGD
-726 PATSGTVTL
+726 PATTGTVTL

-744 GTDSSFDA
+744 GTDSTFDA
-752 LGNYQTGTPFGLG
+752 IGNYQTGSPFGLG

-813 TYGVITASGGVKL
+813 TYGVVTASGGVKL

-851 LAYQKHSGSMSLIII
+851 LAYQKHSGAMTLIII

-921 VKRDPMGNVITSA
+921 VKRDPMGNVITAA

-972 SDDGETFS
+972 SDDAETFS

>member
-1 MAYIDGTR
+1 MAYLDGTR
-9 TSTLTMSH
+9 SATAQCDLSLSYNILVYPNDLFPFVAAKLGYVDGSIGGPGSH
-17 TQNVTE
+17 T
-23 RIWNPFALQP
+23 
-33 LEPDYDTHYTD
+33 
-44 FTFGGH
+44 
-50 LGFLGSLAIVSTV
+50 
-63 NAPSPGAT
+63 GAYST
-71 WTWELR
+71 WTWSWTSTPHAPNWQWFIYLTMTS
-77 ANLSVNNG
+77 NDGYG
-85 HGSTNSGY
+85 HSTT
-93 VVLASGTETG
+93 VVKTVASGTESFATEWVDVAATLTG
-103 ATTYKDVSVTCAGT
+103 SWSCTVG
-117 FTASVSTDKL
+117 TDKL
-127 WAVTETGYSSSV
+127 WNIAETSYSISS
-139 APTVFPPNT
+139 APTVFPPST
-148 AYRWYEMTT
+148 SYEWYELSRYGSTPSCT
-157 SGATA
+157 LTIGGTACTATGAYASGA
-162 ACSITA
+162 
-168 NGGSISV
+168 
-175 SAAATSRRTADYT
+175 
-188 AILTANG
+188 
-195 FSSGDVR
+195 R
-202 HDFAVSLVKVNTVAV
+202 HRMLYIFGASFAGVCQDEA
-217 HDIAHAHTF
+217 
-226 HAQSATEWSLSVLG
+226 
-240 TTDAFGIVSTASAT
+240 TASASIT
-254 ISTSSCL
+254 NYLVNGVTPYAASHTHSYLGQSTTNWSVSMTAGTL
-261 DRNVAVIGR
+261 DNITVDLTSYARIAATCALNGR
-270 TRAWSTS
+270 IRAWSTS
-277 YPDSLSVVVTGF
+277 YPDSLTCRITGF
-289 DGSSRTISGTG
+289 DYETTGYRDVSGTG
-300 SMSGSDTFVD
+300 SISSSDTFYQ
-310 YSTTTVLTDPDYGSN
+310 YSSVSDIVKNSSSDSK
-325 TLTTALDDVPAS
+325 TTALDSVPIS

-368 WSLAYATTR
+368 WSLAYNTTR
-377 SIAGTGNDR
+377 SIAGTTNDR
-386 LFAPWEGM
+386 LFAPYEGM

-411 VAGTFVITDYH
+411 VAGTFVLTDFH

-598 SDDSIVRHPGW
+598 SDNSIVRHSGW

-719 VFNTSGD
+719 VFDNAGD
-726 PATSGTVTL
+726 PATTGTVTL

-744 GTDSSFDA
+744 GTDSTFDA

-851 LAYQKHSGSMSLIII
+851 LAYQKHSGAMSLIII

-921 VKRDPMGNVITSA
+921 VKRDPMGNVITAA

-972 SDDGETFS
+972 SDDAETFS

>member
-1 MAYIDGTR
+1 
-9 TSTLTMSH
+9 MSH
-17 TQNVTE
+17 TQNITE

-33 LEPDYDTHYTD
+33 LEPDYDTHFTD
-44 FTFGGH
+44 FLFGGH
-50 LGFLGSLAIVSTV
+50 LGFLASLAIVSTV
-63 NAPSPGAT
+63 VAPSPGVT
-71 WTWELR
+71 WTWQLR
-77 ANLSVNNG
+77 ANLAVNNG
-85 HGSTNSGY
+85 HGSTNSGH
-93 VVLASGTETG
+93 VVLASGTEAGGT
-103 ATTYKDVSVTCAGT
+103 AYVDVSVTCGGT
-117 FTASVSTDKL
+117 FTASVSTDIL
-127 WAVTETGYSSSV
+127 WDITETAYSSSV
-139 APTVFPPNT
+139 APTIFPPPT

-175 SAAATSRRTADYT
+175 SAAASSRQTANYT
-188 AILTANG
+188 AILSANG

-202 HDFAVSLVKVNTVAV
+202 HDFAVSLVKVNTISV
-217 HDIAHAHTF
+217 HDITHAHTF
-226 HAQSATEWSLSVLG
+226 HAQSATEFSLSVLG
-240 TTDAFGIVSTASAT
+240 TTDGFGIVSTASAT

-261 DRNVAVIGR
+261 DRSVAVIGR
-270 TRAWSTS
+270 IRAWDSS
-277 YPDSLSVVVTGF
+277 YPDSLTVTVTGF
-289 DGSSRTISGTG
+289 DGLSRAITGTG

-310 YSTTTVLTDPDYGSN
+310 FSTTTVLTDPVYGSN

-337 ISCAITSA
+337 ISCAITGA
-345 SLTAVGEASTET
+345 SLTAVGEANTET

-377 SIAGTGNDR
+377 SIAGTTNDR
-386 LFAPWEGM
+386 LLAPYEGM

-401 IQIKAQSGTG
+401 IQIKAQSGTS

-422 GNTKTWNI
+422 GNTKTFNI

-524 GLGYEHERITPA
+524 GLEYENERITPA
-536 IVAEVDTTTYYYSRR
+536 IVAEVDTTTFFYSRR
-551 FWQQKN
+551 FWQQNN
-557 DGRDEEESDYWW
+557 DGRNEEESDYRW
-569 QKTVGGATGV
+569 QETVGGATGV
-579 TTYSV
+579 TSYSV
-584 TPLSI
+584 TALSI
-589 SDLAGQVNA
+589 VDLVGQINT

-609 TATNSVAYPGSG
+609 TATNSVAYPGGG

-661 FAYGFE
+661 FAFGFE
-667 IGTGTITAQTLF
+667 IAVGTVTAQTLF

-719 VFNTSGD
+719 VFDNSGN

-744 GTDSSFDA
+744 GTDSTFDA
-752 LGNYQTGTPFGLG
+752 LGNYQTELPYGLG

-770 IVIGASSVGVN
+770 ILINANSVGVN

-787 RQRAVFREETL
+787 RQRAVFVEETL
-798 AGNCTAADVSPAQQA
+798 EGNCTAADVSPAQQA
-813 TYGVITASGGVKL
+813 TYGVVTAGGGVKL
-826 YHSRAHNGTNWDEV
+826 YHARAHNGTNFAEV

-845 NAECLS
+845 GAVCLS
-851 LAYQKHSGSMSLIII
+851 LAYQKHSGAMTLIII
-866 VDTTSGEVKRYTTD
+866 VDDTDGTVKRYTTD

-895 AHGTVCVSPNGM
+895 THGTVCVSPNGM

-921 VKRDPMGNVITSA
+921 VKRDPMGNVITAA
-934 SNVVTGN
+934 SNVVTGS
-941 VSDDEIACYW
+941 VSDDELACYW
-951 RLGVVYLIYTH
+951 RLGVIYLLYTH
-962 TTNGITIVSS
+962 TSTGITIVSS
-972 SDDGETFS
+972 SDDAETFA

>member
-1 MAYIDGTR
+1 MTYIFGASLAGVCQDEATASAAITNYLVNGVAPYAA
-9 TSTLTMSH
+9 SH
-17 TQNVTE
+17 S
-23 RIWNPFALQP
+23 
-33 LEPDYDTHYTD
+33 H
-44 FTFGGH
+44 TFGGQ
-50 LGFLGSLAIVSTV
+50 S
-63 NAPSPGAT
+63 AT
-71 WTWELR
+71 NW
-77 ANLSVNNG
+77 
-85 HGSTNSGY
+85 
-93 VVLASGTETG
+93 
-103 ATTYKDVSVTCAGT
+103 SVTMSAATYDVITVDLTSYARIAAVCALAGRIRAWS
-117 FTASVSTDKL
+117 ASYPESLTCRITGFD
-127 WAVTETGYSSSV
+127 AETTGYRDV
-139 APTVFPPNT
+139 TGT
-148 AYRWYEMTT
+148 
-157 SGATA
+157 
-162 ACSITA
+162 
-168 NGGSISV
+168 GSIS
-175 SAAATSRRTADYT
+175 S
-188 AILTANG
+188 
-195 FSSGDVR
+195 
-202 HDFAVSLVKVNTVAV
+202 
-217 HDIAHAHTF
+217 
-226 HAQSATEWSLSVLG
+226 
-240 TTDAFGIVSTASAT
+240 
-254 ISTSSCL
+254 
-261 DRNVAVIGR
+261 
-270 TRAWSTS
+270 
-277 YPDSLSVVVTGF
+277 
-289 DGSSRTISGTG
+289 
-300 SMSGSDTFVD
+300 SDTFYL
-310 YSTTTVLTDPDYGSN
+310 YSAVSDIVKNSTSDSK
-325 TLTTALDDVPAS
+325 TTALDSVPVS
-337 ISCAITSA
+337 VSVAITGA

-368 WSLAYATTR
+368 WSLAYTTTR
-377 SIAGTGNDR
+377 SIAGTTNDR
-386 LFAPWEGM
+386 LFAPYEGM

-401 IQIKAQSGTG
+401 IQIKAQSGTS
-411 VAGTFVITDYH
+411 VAGTFVLTDFH
-422 GNTKTWNI
+422 GNTKTWNV

-506 TLKQDTTNGFTNS
+506 TLKQDTVNGFTNS

-551 FWQQKN
+551 FWQQAN
-557 DGRDEEESDYWW
+557 DGRHEEESDYRW

-579 TTYSV
+579 TSYSV
-584 TPLSI
+584 TPLTI
-589 SDLAGQVNA
+589 VDLVGQINT

-667 IGTGTITAQTLF
+667 IGVGTITAQTLF

-707 FGTILRGPAHGI
+707 FGAILRGPAHGI
-719 VFNTSGD
+719 VFDNSGN

-744 GTDSSFDA
+744 GTDSTFDA
-752 LGNYQTGTPFGLG
+752 LGNYQTGLPYGLG

-770 IVIGASSVGVN
+770 ILIGVNSVGVN

-787 RQRAVFREETL
+787 RQRAVFIEEQL

-813 TYGVITASGGVKL
+813 TYGVVTSGGGVKL
-826 YHSRAHNGTNWDEV
+826 YHARAHNGTNWSEV

-845 NAECLS
+845 GAVCLS
-851 LAYQKHSGSMSLIII
+851 LAYQRHSGAMTLIII
-866 VDTTSGEVKRYTTD
+866 VDDTDGTVKRYTTD
-880 DEGNTVSVATTIGTG
+880 DEGGTVSVATTIGTG
-895 AHGTVCVSPNGM
+895 THGTVCVSPNGM

-921 VKRDPMGNVITSA
+921 VKRDPMGNVITAA

-941 VSDDEIACYW
+941 VSDDELACYW
-951 RLGVVYLIYTH
+951 RLGVIYIIYTH
-962 TTNGITIVSS
+962 TSTGITIVSS
-972 SDDGETFS
+972 SDDAETFS

>member
-1 MAYIDGTR
+1 MAYLDGTR
-9 TSTLTMSH
+9 SATAQCDLSLSYNILVYPNDLFPFVAAKLGYVDGSIGGPGSH
-17 TQNVTE
+17 T
-23 RIWNPFALQP
+23 
-33 LEPDYDTHYTD
+33 
-44 FTFGGH
+44 
-50 LGFLGSLAIVSTV
+50 
-63 NAPSPGAT
+63 GAYST
-71 WTWELR
+71 WTWSWTSTPHAPNWQWFIYLTMTS
-77 ANLSVNNG
+77 NDGYG
-85 HGSTNSGY
+85 HSTT
-93 VVLASGTETG
+93 VVKTVASGTESFATEWVDVAATLTG
-103 ATTYKDVSVTCAGT
+103 SWSCTVG
-117 FTASVSTDKL
+117 TDKL
-127 WAVTETGYSSSV
+127 WNIAETSYSISS
-139 APTVFPPNT
+139 APTVFPPST
-148 AYRWYEMTT
+148 SYEWYELSRYGSTPSCT
-157 SGATA
+157 LTIGGTACTATGAYASGA
-162 ACSITA
+162 
-168 NGGSISV
+168 
-175 SAAATSRRTADYT
+175 
-188 AILTANG
+188 
-195 FSSGDVR
+195 R
-202 HDFAVSLVKVNTVAV
+202 HRMLYIFGASFA
-217 HDIAHAHTF
+217 
-226 HAQSATEWSLSVLG
+226 
-240 TTDAFGIVSTASAT
+240 GICQDEATASASIT
-254 ISTSSCL
+254 NYLVNGVTPYAASHTHSYLGQSTTNWSVSMTAGTL
-261 DRNVAVIGR
+261 DNITVDLTSYARIAATCALNGR
-270 TRAWSTS
+270 IRAWSTS
-277 YPDSLSVVVTGF
+277 YSDSLTCRITGF
-289 DGSSRTISGTG
+289 DYETTGYRDVSGTG
-300 SMSGSDTFVD
+300 SISSSDTFYQ
-310 YSTTTVLTDPDYGSN
+310 YSSVSDIVKNSSSDSK
-325 TLTTALDDVPAS
+325 TTALDSVPIS

-345 SLTAVGEASTET
+345 SLTAVGEASSET

-386 LFAPWEGM
+386 LFAPYEGM

-430 TAATTSYQTVTI
+430 TAATTSYAVVTI

-551 FWQQKN
+551 FWQQAN
-557 DGRDEEESDYWW
+557 DGRHEEESDYWW

-589 SDLAGQVNA
+589 SDLAGQINA
-598 SDDSIVRHPGW
+598 SDNSIVRHPGW

-707 FGTILRGPAHGI
+707 FGAVLRGPAHGI

-726 PATSGTVTL
+726 PATTGTVTL

-752 LGNYQTGTPFGLG
+752 LGNYQTGSPYGLG

-770 IVIGASSVGVN
+770 ILIGANSVGVN

-907 EYIFFRTS
+907 EYIFFRIS

-972 SDDGETFS
+972 SDDAETFS

>member
-1 MAYIDGTR
+1 MAYLDGTR
-9 TSTLTMSH
+9 SATAQCDLSLSYNILVYPNDLFPFVAAKLGYVDGSIGGPGSH
-17 TQNVTE
+17 T
-23 RIWNPFALQP
+23 
-33 LEPDYDTHYTD
+33 
-44 FTFGGH
+44 
-50 LGFLGSLAIVSTV
+50 
-63 NAPSPGAT
+63 GAYST
-71 WTWELR
+71 WTWSWTSTPHAPNWQWFIYLTMTS
-77 ANLSVNNG
+77 NDGYG
-85 HGSTNSGY
+85 HSTT
-93 VVLASGTETG
+93 VVKTVASGTESFATEWVDVAATLTG
-103 ATTYKDVSVTCAGT
+103 SWSCTVG
-117 FTASVSTDKL
+117 TDKL
-127 WAVTETGYSSSV
+127 WNIAETSYSISS
-139 APTVFPPNT
+139 APTVFPPST
-148 AYRWYEMTT
+148 SYEWYELSRYGSTPSCT
-157 SGATA
+157 LTIGGTACTATGAYVSGA
-162 ACSITA
+162 
-168 NGGSISV
+168 
-175 SAAATSRRTADYT
+175 
-188 AILTANG
+188 
-195 FSSGDVR
+195 R
-202 HDFAVSLVKVNTVAV
+202 HRMLYIFGASFAGVCQDEA
-217 HDIAHAHTF
+217 
-226 HAQSATEWSLSVLG
+226 
-240 TTDAFGIVSTASAT
+240 TASASIT
-254 ISTSSCL
+254 NYLVNGVTPYAASHTHSYLGQSTTNWSVSMTAGTL
-261 DRNVAVIGR
+261 DNITVDLTSYARIAATCALNGR
-270 TRAWSTS
+270 IRAWSTS
-277 YPDSLSVVVTGF
+277 YPDSLTCRINGF
-289 DGSSRTISGTG
+289 DYETTGYRDVSGTG
-300 SMSGSDTFVD
+300 SISSSDTFYQ
-310 YSTTTVLTDPDYGSN
+310 YSSVSDIVKNSSSDSK
-325 TLTTALDDVPAS
+325 TTALDSVPIS

-345 SLTAVGEASTET
+345 SLTAVGEASSET

-386 LFAPWEGM
+386 LFAPYEGM

-411 VAGTFVITDYH
+411 VAGTFVLTDFH

-598 SDDSIVRHPGW
+598 SDNSIVRHPGW

-667 IGTGTITAQTLF
+667 IGVGTITAQTLF

-707 FGTILRGPAHGI
+707 FGAVLRGPAHGI

-726 PATSGTVTL
+726 PATTGTVTL

-744 GTDSSFDA
+744 GTDSIFDA
-752 LGNYQTGTPFGLG
+752 LGNYQTGSPYGLG

-851 LAYQKHSGSMSLIII
+851 LAYQKHSGAMSLIII

-962 TTNGITIVSS
+962 TTSGITIVSS
-972 SDDGETFS
+972 SDDAETFS

>member
-1 MAYIDGTR
+1 
-9 TSTLTMSH
+9 
-17 TQNVTE
+17 
-23 RIWNPFALQP
+23 
-33 LEPDYDTHYTD
+33 
-44 FTFGGH
+44 
-50 LGFLGSLAIVSTV
+50 
-63 NAPSPGAT
+63 
-71 WTWELR
+71 
-77 ANLSVNNG
+77 
-85 HGSTNSGY
+85 
-93 VVLASGTETG
+93 
-103 ATTYKDVSVTCAGT
+103 
-117 FTASVSTDKL
+117 
-127 WAVTETGYSSSV
+127 
-139 APTVFPPNT
+139 
-148 AYRWYEMTT
+148 
-157 SGATA
+157 
-162 ACSITA
+162 
-168 NGGSISV
+168 
-175 SAAATSRRTADYT
+175 
-188 AILTANG
+188 
-195 FSSGDVR
+195 
-202 HDFAVSLVKVNTVAV
+202 
-217 HDIAHAHTF
+217 
-226 HAQSATEWSLSVLG
+226 
-240 TTDAFGIVSTASAT
+240 
-254 ISTSSCL
+254 
-261 DRNVAVIGR
+261 
-270 TRAWSTS
+270 
-277 YPDSLSVVVTGF
+277 
-289 DGSSRTISGTG
+289 
-300 SMSGSDTFVD
+300 MSGSDTFVD
-310 YSTTTVLTDPDYGSN
+310 YSTTTVLVDPDNGSN
-325 TLTTALDDVPAS
+325 TLTTSLDDVPAS

-345 SLTAVGEASTET
+345 SLTAVGEASSET

-401 IQIKAQSGTG
+401 IQIKAQSGTN
-411 VAGTFVITDYH
+411 VAGTFEITDFH

-430 TAATTSYQTVTI
+430 TAATTSYAVVTI
-442 DLCSPDA
+442 DLCSPDS

-464 YPRKNTASSSYAGS
+464 YPRKNTASASYAGS

-536 IVAEVDTTTYYYSRR
+536 IVAEADTTTYYYSRR

-579 TTYSV
+579 TSYSV
-584 TPLSI
+584 TALSI
-589 SDLAGQVNA
+589 LDLAGQVNA

-667 IGTGTITAQTLF
+667 IAAGSVTAQTLF

-707 FGTILRGPAHGI
+707 FGAILRGPAHGI
-719 VFNTSGD
+719 VFKNNGD

-744 GTDSSFDA
+744 GTDSTFDT
-752 LGNYQTGTPFGLG
+752 LGNYQTGSPFGLG

-826 YHSRAHNGTNWDEV
+826 YHSRAHNGTNWYEV

-866 VDTTSGEVKRYTTD
+866 VDTISGEVKRYTTD

-921 VKRDPMGNVITSA
+921 VKRDPMGNVITAA

-962 TTNGITIVSS
+962 TANGITIVSS
-972 SDDGETFS
+972 SDDAETFS

>member
-1 MAYIDGTR
+1 M
-9 TSTLTMSH
+9 
-17 TQNVTE
+17 
-23 RIWNPFALQP
+23 
-33 LEPDYDTHYTD
+33 
-44 FTFGGH
+44 
-50 LGFLGSLAIVSTV
+50 
-63 NAPSPGAT
+63 
-71 WTWELR
+71 
-77 ANLSVNNG
+77 
-85 HGSTNSGY
+85 
-93 VVLASGTETG
+93 
-103 ATTYKDVSVTCAGT
+103 
-117 FTASVSTDKL
+117 
-127 WAVTETGYSSSV
+127 
-139 APTVFPPNT
+139 
-148 AYRWYEMTT
+148 
-157 SGATA
+157 
-162 ACSITA
+162 
-168 NGGSISV
+168 
-175 SAAATSRRTADYT
+175 
-188 AILTANG
+188 
-195 FSSGDVR
+195 
-202 HDFAVSLVKVNTVAV
+202 
-217 HDIAHAHTF
+217 
-226 HAQSATEWSLSVLG
+226 
-240 TTDAFGIVSTASAT
+240 
-254 ISTSSCL
+254 
-261 DRNVAVIGR
+261 
-270 TRAWSTS
+270 
-277 YPDSLSVVVTGF
+277 
-289 DGSSRTISGTG
+289 
-300 SMSGSDTFVD
+300 
-310 YSTTTVLTDPDYGSN
+310 
-325 TLTTALDDVPAS
+325 
-337 ISCAITSA
+337 
-345 SLTAVGEASTET
+345 
-357 RCMFRGFRFNG
+357 
-368 WSLAYATTR
+368 
-377 SIAGTGNDR
+377 
-386 LFAPWEGM
+386 
-394 SGYRYLD
+394 
-401 IQIKAQSGTG
+401 
-411 VAGTFVITDYH
+411 
-422 GNTKTWNI
+422 
-430 TAATTSYQTVTI
+430 
-442 DLCSPDA
+442 
-449 WSVSALPLTDGKDNP
+449 SALPLTDGKDNP

-589 SDLAGQVNA
+589 SDLAGQVNG

-707 FGTILRGPAHGI
+707 FGAILRGPAHGI
-719 VFNTSGD
+719 VFDTSGD

-744 GTDSSFDA
+744 GTDSTFDA
-752 LGNYQTGTPFGLG
+752 LGNYQTGSPYGLG

-851 LAYQKHSGSMSLIII
+851 LAYQKHSGAMSLIII

-972 SDDGETFS
+972 SDDAETFS

>member
-1 MAYIDGTR
+1 MTYIFGASLAGVCQDEATASAAITNYLVNGVAPYAA
-9 TSTLTMSH
+9 SH
-17 TQNVTE
+17 S
-23 RIWNPFALQP
+23 
-33 LEPDYDTHYTD
+33 H
-44 FTFGGH
+44 TFGG
-50 LGFLGSLAIVSTV
+50 
-63 NAPSPGAT
+63 
-71 WTWELR
+71 
-77 ANLSVNNG
+77 
-85 HGSTNSGY
+85 
-93 VVLASGTETG
+93 
-103 ATTYKDVSVTCAGT
+103 
-117 FTASVSTDKL
+117 
-127 WAVTETGYSSSV
+127 
-139 APTVFPPNT
+139 
-148 AYRWYEMTT
+148 
-157 SGATA
+157 
-162 ACSITA
+162 
-168 NGGSISV
+168 
-175 SAAATSRRTADYT
+175 
-188 AILTANG
+188 
-195 FSSGDVR
+195 
-202 HDFAVSLVKVNTVAV
+202 
-217 HDIAHAHTF
+217 
-226 HAQSATEWSLSVLG
+226 QSATNWSV
-240 TTDAFGIVSTASAT
+240 TMSAAT
-254 ISTSSCL
+254 YDVITVDLTSYA
-261 DRNVAVIGR
+261 RIAAVCALAGR
-270 TRAWSTS
+270 IRAWSTS
-277 YPDSLSVVVTGF
+277 YPESLTCRITGF
-289 DGSSRTISGTG
+289 DAETTGYRDVTGTG
-300 SMSGSDTFVD
+300 SISSSDTFYL
-310 YSTTTVLTDPDYGSN
+310 YSAVSDIVKNSTSDSK
-325 TLTTALDDVPAS
+325 TTALDSVPVS
-337 ISCAITSA
+337 VSVAITGA

-368 WSLAYATTR
+368 WSLAYTTTR
-377 SIAGTGNDR
+377 SIAGTTNDR
-386 LFAPWEGM
+386 LFAPYEGM

-401 IQIKAQSGTG
+401 IQIKAQSGTS
-411 VAGTFVITDYH
+411 VAGTFVLTDFH
-422 GNTKTWNI
+422 GNTKTWNV

-506 TLKQDTTNGFTNS
+506 TLKQDTVNGFTNS

-551 FWQQKN
+551 FWQQAN
-557 DGRDEEESDYWW
+557 DGRHEEESDYRW

-579 TTYSV
+579 TSYSV
-584 TPLSI
+584 TPLTI
-589 SDLAGQVNA
+589 VDLVGQINT

-667 IGTGTITAQTLF
+667 IGVGTITAQTLF

-707 FGTILRGPAHGI
+707 FGAILRGPAHGI
-719 VFNTSGD
+719 VFDNSGN

-744 GTDSSFDA
+744 GTDSTFDA
-752 LGNYQTGTPFGLG
+752 LGNYQTGLPYGLG

-770 IVIGASSVGVN
+770 ILIGVNSVGVN

-787 RQRAVFREETL
+787 RQRAVFIEEQL

-813 TYGVITASGGVKL
+813 TYGVVTSGGGVKL
-826 YHSRAHNGTNWDEV
+826 YHARAHNGTNWSEV

-845 NAECLS
+845 GAVCLS
-851 LAYQKHSGSMSLIII
+851 LAYQRHSGAMTLIII
-866 VDTTSGEVKRYTTD
+866 VDDTDGTVKRYTTD
-880 DEGNTVSVATTIGTG
+880 DEGGTVSVATTIGTG
-895 AHGTVCVSPNGM
+895 THGTVCVSPNGM

-921 VKRDPMGNVITSA
+921 VKRDPMGNVITAA

-941 VSDDEIACYW
+941 VSDDELACYW
-951 RLGVVYLIYTH
+951 RLGVIYIIYTH
-962 TTNGITIVSS
+962 TSTGITIVSS
-972 SDDGETFS
+972 SDDAETFS

>member
-1 MAYIDGTR
+1 MAYLDGTR
-9 TSTLTMSH
+9 SATAQCDLSLSYNILVYPNDLFPFVAAKLGYVDGSIGGPGSH
-17 TQNVTE
+17 T
-23 RIWNPFALQP
+23 
-33 LEPDYDTHYTD
+33 
-44 FTFGGH
+44 
-50 LGFLGSLAIVSTV
+50 
-63 NAPSPGAT
+63 GAYST
-71 WTWELR
+71 WTWSWTSTPHAPNWQWFIYLTMTS
-77 ANLSVNNG
+77 NDGYG
-85 HGSTNSGY
+85 HSTT
-93 VVLASGTETG
+93 VVKTVASGTESF
-103 ATTYKDVSVTCAGT
+103 ATEWVDVSATLTGSWSCTVG
-117 FTASVSTDKL
+117 TDKL
-127 WAVTETGYSSSV
+127 WNIAETSYSISS
-139 APTVFPPNT
+139 APTVFPPST
-148 AYRWYEMTT
+148 SYEWYELSRYGSTPSCT
-157 SGATA
+157 LTIGGTACTATGAYASGA
-162 ACSITA
+162 
-168 NGGSISV
+168 
-175 SAAATSRRTADYT
+175 
-188 AILTANG
+188 
-195 FSSGDVR
+195 R
-202 HDFAVSLVKVNTVAV
+202 HRMLYIFGASFAGVCQDEA
-217 HDIAHAHTF
+217 
-226 HAQSATEWSLSVLG
+226 
-240 TTDAFGIVSTASAT
+240 TASASIT
-254 ISTSSCL
+254 NYLVNGVTPYAASHTHSYLGQSTTNWSVSMTAGTL
-261 DRNVAVIGR
+261 DNITVDLTSYARIAATCALNGR
-270 TRAWSTS
+270 IRAWSTS
-277 YPDSLSVVVTGF
+277 YPDSLTCRITGF
-289 DGSSRTISGTG
+289 DYETTGYRDVSGTG
-300 SMSGSDTFVD
+300 SVSSSDTFYQ
-310 YSTTTVLTDPDYGSN
+310 YSSVSDIVKNSSSDSK
-325 TLTTALDDVPAS
+325 TTALDSVPIS

-464 YPRKNTASSSYAGS
+464 YPRKNTSSSSYAGS

-524 GLGYEHERITPA
+524 GLGYQHERITPA

-719 VFNTSGD
+719 VFDTSGD

-744 GTDSSFDA
+744 GTDSTFDT
-752 LGNYQTGTPFGLG
+752 LGNYQTGSPFGLG

-798 AGNCTAADVSPAQQA
+798 AGNCTAADCSPAQQA
-813 TYGVITASGGVKL
+813 TYGVITASNGVKL

-921 VKRDPMGNVITSA
+921 VKRDPMGNVITAA

-972 SDDGETFS
+972 SDDAETFS

>member
-1 MAYIDGTR
+1 MAYLDGTR
-9 TSTLTMSH
+9 SATAQCDLSLSYNILVYPNDLFPFVAAKLGYVDGSIGGPGSH
-17 TQNVTE
+17 T
-23 RIWNPFALQP
+23 
-33 LEPDYDTHYTD
+33 
-44 FTFGGH
+44 
-50 LGFLGSLAIVSTV
+50 
-63 NAPSPGAT
+63 GAYST
-71 WTWELR
+71 WTWSWTSTPHAPNWQWFIYLTMTS
-77 ANLSVNNG
+77 NDGYG
-85 HGSTNSGY
+85 HSTT
-93 VVLASGTETG
+93 VVKTVASGTESFATEWVDVAATLTG
-103 ATTYKDVSVTCAGT
+103 SWSCTVG
-117 FTASVSTDKL
+117 TDKL
-127 WAVTETGYSSSV
+127 WNIAETSYSISS
-139 APTVFPPNT
+139 APTVFPPST
-148 AYRWYEMTT
+148 SYEWYELSRYGSTPSCT
-157 SGATA
+157 LTIGGTACTATGAYASGA
-162 ACSITA
+162 
-168 NGGSISV
+168 
-175 SAAATSRRTADYT
+175 
-188 AILTANG
+188 
-195 FSSGDVR
+195 R
-202 HDFAVSLVKVNTVAV
+202 HRMLYIFGASFAGVCQDEA
-217 HDIAHAHTF
+217 
-226 HAQSATEWSLSVLG
+226 
-240 TTDAFGIVSTASAT
+240 TASASIT
-254 ISTSSCL
+254 NYLVNGVTPYAASHTHSYLGQSTTNWSVSMTAGTL
-261 DRNVAVIGR
+261 DNITVDLTSYARIAATCALNGR
-270 TRAWSTS
+270 IRAWSTS
-277 YPDSLSVVVTGF
+277 YPDSLTCRITGF
-289 DGSSRTISGTG
+289 DYETTGYRDVSGTG
-300 SMSGSDTFVD
+300 SISSSDTFYQ
-310 YSTTTVLTDPDYGSN
+310 YSSVSDIVKNSSSDSK
-325 TLTTALDDVPAS
+325 TTALDSVPIS

-368 WSLAYATTR
+368 WSLAYNTTR
-377 SIAGTGNDR
+377 SIAGTTNDR
-386 LFAPWEGM
+386 LFAPYEGM

-411 VAGTFVITDYH
+411 VAGTFVLTDFH

-489 SCQRLRI
+489 SCQRFRI

-598 SDDSIVRHPGW
+598 SDNSIVRHSGW

-642 TWLYGGGILAT
+642 TWLFGGGILAT

-719 VFNTSGD
+719 VFDNAGD
-726 PATSGTVTL
+726 PATTGTVTL

-744 GTDSSFDA
+744 GTDSTFDA

-851 LAYQKHSGSMSLIII
+851 LAYQKHSGAMSLIII

-921 VKRDPMGNVITSA
+921 VKRDPMGNVITAA

-972 SDDGETFS
+972 SDDAETFS

>member
-1 MAYIDGTR
+1 MTYIFGASLAGVCQDEATASAAITNYLVNGVAPYAA
-9 TSTLTMSH
+9 SH
-17 TQNVTE
+17 S
-23 RIWNPFALQP
+23 
-33 LEPDYDTHYTD
+33 H
-44 FTFGGH
+44 TFGGQ
-50 LGFLGSLAIVSTV
+50 S
-63 NAPSPGAT
+63 AT
-71 WTWELR
+71 NW
-77 ANLSVNNG
+77 
-85 HGSTNSGY
+85 
-93 VVLASGTETG
+93 
-103 ATTYKDVSVTCAGT
+103 SVTMSAATYDVITVDLTSYARIAAVCALAGRIRSWS
-117 FTASVSTDKL
+117 ASYPESLTCRITGFD
-127 WAVTETGYSSSV
+127 AETTGYRDV
-139 APTVFPPNT
+139 TGT
-148 AYRWYEMTT
+148 
-157 SGATA
+157 
-162 ACSITA
+162 
-168 NGGSISV
+168 GSIS
-175 SAAATSRRTADYT
+175 S
-188 AILTANG
+188 
-195 FSSGDVR
+195 
-202 HDFAVSLVKVNTVAV
+202 
-217 HDIAHAHTF
+217 
-226 HAQSATEWSLSVLG
+226 
-240 TTDAFGIVSTASAT
+240 
-254 ISTSSCL
+254 
-261 DRNVAVIGR
+261 
-270 TRAWSTS
+270 
-277 YPDSLSVVVTGF
+277 
-289 DGSSRTISGTG
+289 
-300 SMSGSDTFVD
+300 SDTFYL
-310 YSTTTVLTDPDYGSN
+310 YSAVSDIVKNSTSDSK
-325 TLTTALDDVPAS
+325 TTALDSVPVS
-337 ISCAITSA
+337 VSVAITGA
-345 SLTAVGEASTET
+345 SLTAVGEANTET

-377 SIAGTGNDR
+377 SIAGTTNDR
-386 LFAPWEGM
+386 LFAPYEGM

-411 VAGTFVITDYH
+411 VAGTFVITDFH
-422 GNTKTWNI
+422 GNTKTWNV

-449 WSVSALPLTDGKDNP
+449 WSVSGLPLTDGKDNP
-464 YPRKNTASSSYAGS
+464 YPRKNTSSSSYAGS

-506 TLKQDTTNGFTNS
+506 TLKQDTVNGFTNS

-524 GLGYEHERITPA
+524 GLGYENERITPA

-551 FWQQKN
+551 FWQQNN
-557 DGRDEEESDYWW
+557 DGRNEEESDYRW
-569 QKTVGGATGV
+569 QKTVGGSTGV
-579 TTYSV
+579 TSYSV
-584 TPLSI
+584 TPLTI
-589 SDLAGQVNA
+589 VDLVGQINT

-667 IGTGTITAQTLF
+667 IATGTITAQTLF

-719 VFNTSGD
+719 VFDNSGN

-744 GTDSSFDA
+744 GTDSTFDA
-752 LGNYQTGTPFGLG
+752 LGNYETGLPYGLG
-765 KANHS
+765 KANHA

-787 RQRAVFREETL
+787 RQRAVFIEEQL
-798 AGNCTAADVSPAQQA
+798 AGNCTAADCSPAQQA
-813 TYGVITASGGVKL
+813 TYGVVTDTGGVKL
-826 YHSRAHNGTNWDEV
+826 YHARAHNGTNWSEV

-845 NAECLS
+845 GAVCLS
-851 LAYQKHSGSMSLIII
+851 LAYQRHSGAMTLIII
-866 VDTTSGEVKRYTTD
+866 VDDTDGTVKRYTTD
-880 DEGNTVSVATTIGTG
+880 DEGGTVSVATTIGTG
-895 AHGTVCVSPNGM
+895 THGTVCVSPNGM

-941 VSDDEIACYW
+941 VSDDELACYW
-951 RLGVVYLIYTH
+951 RLGVIYLLYTH
-962 TTNGITIVSS
+962 TSTGITIVSS
-972 SDDGETFS
+972 SDDAETFS

>member
-9 TSTLTMSH
+9 SSTLTMSH
-17 TQNVTE
+17 TQDVQV
-23 RIWNPFALQP
+23 RIWNPFAVIP
-33 LEPDYDTHYTD
+33 PDQDWQFKRTN
-44 FTFGGH
+44 FTFSGH
-50 LGFLGSLAIVSTV
+50 LGFSASLTIATSVV
-63 NAPSPGAT
+63 APSPGAA

-77 ANLSVNNG
+77 ANIVVNNG
-85 HGSTNSGY
+85 HGSSTSSY
-93 VVLASGTETG
+93 TVLASGSETG
-103 ATTYKDVSVTCAGT
+103 ATTYRDVSATCAGD
-117 FTASVSTDKL
+117 FSASVSTDKL
-127 WAVTETGYSSSV
+127 WDITQTAYSSST

-148 AYRWYEMTT
+148 SYRWYEMTT

-162 ACSITA
+162 ACSLSA
-168 NGGSISV
+168 GGSTVSV
-175 SAAATSRRTADYT
+175 SAAASSRQTATYT
-188 AILTANG
+188 ASLSADGASIGPSA
-195 FSSGDVR
+195 
-202 HDFAVSLVKVNTVAV
+202 HDFAVSLVKVNGVAV
-217 HDIAHAHTF
+217 HDITHAHTWYN
-226 HAQSATEWSLSVLG
+226 QSATEWTMHLEGGV
-240 TTDAFGIVSTASAT
+240 DAFGVYTGANGT

-261 DRNVAVIGR
+261 DRNVSVIGR
-270 TRAWSTS
+270 TRAWAVS

-310 YSTTTVLTDPDYGSN
+310 YSTTTVLIDPDYGSN
-325 TLTTALDDVPAS
+325 TLTTSLDDVPAS
-337 ISCAITSA
+337 ISCAITGA
-345 SLTAVGEASTET
+345 SLTAVGEANTET

-386 LFAPWEGM
+386 LFAPYEGM

-430 TAATTSYQTVTI
+430 TAATTSYAVVTI
-442 DLCSPDA
+442 DLCSPDS

-506 TLKQDTTNGFTNS
+506 TLKQDTVNGFTNS

-551 FWQQKN
+551 FWQQAN
-557 DGRDEEESDYWW
+557 DGRHEEESDYRW

-579 TTYSV
+579 TSYSV
-584 TPLSI
+584 TPLTI
-589 SDLAGQVNA
+589 VDLVGQINT

-667 IGTGTITAQTLF
+667 IGVGTITAQTLF

-707 FGTILRGPAHGI
+707 FGAILRGPAHGI
-719 VFNTSGD
+719 VFDNSGN

-744 GTDSSFDA
+744 GTDSTFDA
-752 LGNYQTGTPFGLG
+752 LGNYQTGLPYGLG

-770 IVIGASSVGVN
+770 ILIGVNSVGVN

-787 RQRAVFREETL
+787 RQRAVFIEEQL

-813 TYGVITASGGVKL
+813 TYGVVTSGGGVKL
-826 YHSRAHNGTNWDEV
+826 YHARAHNGTNWSEV

-845 NAECLS
+845 GAVCLS
-851 LAYQKHSGSMSLIII
+851 LAYQRHSGAMTLIII
-866 VDTTSGEVKRYTTD
+866 VDDTDGTVKRYTTD
-880 DEGNTVSVATTIGTG
+880 DEGGTVSVATTIGTG
-895 AHGTVCVSPNGM
+895 THGTVCVSPNGM

-921 VKRDPMGNVITSA
+921 VKRDPMGNVITAA

-941 VSDDEIACYW
+941 VSDDELACYW
-951 RLGVVYLIYTH
+951 RLGVIYIIYTH
-962 TTNGITIVSS
+962 TSTGITIVSS
-972 SDDGETFS
+972 SDDAETFS

>member
-1 MAYIDGTR
+1 VAYLDGTR
-9 TSTLTMSH
+9 SATAACDISLSYNILVYPIDLVPFVALKLGYVDGTVGGASSH
-17 TQNVTE
+17 T
-23 RIWNPFALQP
+23 
-33 LEPDYDTHYTD
+33 
-44 FTFGGH
+44 
-50 LGFLGSLAIVSTV
+50 
-63 NAPSPGAT
+63 GAFST
-71 WTWELR
+71 WTWSWTSTPHAPNWQWFIYLTMVS
-77 ANLSVNNG
+77 NDGYG
-85 HGSTNSGY
+85 HSTT
-93 VVLASGTETG
+93 VVKTVASGTESF
-103 ATTYKDVSVTCAGT
+103 ATEWVDVAATLSGSWSCTVG
-117 FTASVSTDKL
+117 TDKL
-127 WAVTETGYSSSV
+127 WGISEASYSIST
-139 APTVFPPNT
+139 APTVFPPAT
-148 AYRWYEMTT
+148 TYEWYELSRYGSTPSCT
-157 SGATA
+157 LTIGGTACTATGSYASGARQRMTY
-162 ACSITA
+162 IF
-168 NGGSISV
+168 GV
-175 SAAATSRRTADYT
+175 SYA
-188 AILTANG
+188 
-195 FSSGDVR
+195 
-202 HDFAVSLVKVNTVAV
+202 
-217 HDIAHAHTF
+217 
-226 HAQSATEWSLSVLG
+226 
-240 TTDAFGIVSTASAT
+240 GICQDEATASASVT
-254 ISTSSCL
+254 NYVVNGLTPYVASQSHTYLGQNTTNWTVSMTAATL
-261 DRNVAVIGR
+261 DNIIVDLNTYARLAATCSLIGR

-277 YPDSLSVVVTGF
+277 YPDSLTCRITGF
-289 DGSSRTISGTG
+289 DKETLGYRDVSGTG
-300 SMSGSDTFVD
+300 SISASDTFYL
-310 YSTTTVLTDPDYGSN
+310 YSTVSDITKNSSSDS
-325 TLTTALDDVPAS
+325 LTTALDSVPTS
-337 ISCAITSA
+337 VSTAITGA

-377 SIAGTGNDR
+377 SIAGTSNDR
-386 LFAPWEGM
+386 LFAPYEGM

-401 IQIKAQSGTG
+401 IQIKAQSGTSI
-411 VAGTFVITDYH
+411 AGTFVITDYH
-422 GNTKTWNI
+422 GNTKTWNV

-506 TLKQDTTNGFTNS
+506 TLKQDTVNGFTNS

-524 GLGYEHERITPA
+524 GLGYENERITPA

-551 FWQQKN
+551 FWQQAN
-557 DGRDEEESDYWW
+557 DGRHEEESDYRW

-584 TPLSI
+584 TPLTI
-589 SDLAGQVNA
+589 VDLVGQINT

-653 PNATSGTD
+653 PNATTGTD

-667 IGTGTITAQTLF
+667 IATGTITAQTLF

-707 FGTILRGPAHGI
+707 FGAILRGPAHGI
-719 VFNTSGD
+719 VLDTSGD

-744 GTDSSFDA
+744 GTDSTFDS
-752 LGNYQTGTPFGLG
+752 LGNYQTGSPFGLG

-770 IVIGASSVGVN
+770 IVEGTNSVGVN

-787 RQRAVFREETL
+787 RQRAVFRTEVL

-813 TYGVITASGGVKL
+813 TYGVVTSGGGVKL
-826 YHSRAHNGTNWDEV
+826 YHARAHNGTNWDEV

-845 NAECLS
+845 GAVCLS
-851 LAYQKHSGSMSLIII
+851 LAYQKNSGAMSLIII
-866 VDTTSGEVKRYTTD
+866 VDDTDGSVKRYLTS

-895 AHGTVCVSPNGM
+895 THGTVCVSPNGM

-921 VKRDPMGNVITSA
+921 VKRDPMGNVITAA

-941 VSDDEIACYW
+941 VADDELACYW
-951 RLGVVYLIYTH
+951 RLGVIYIIYTH

-972 SDDGETFS
+972 ADDAETFS

>member
-1 MAYIDGTR
+1 
-9 TSTLTMSH
+9 
-17 TQNVTE
+17 
-23 RIWNPFALQP
+23 
-33 LEPDYDTHYTD
+33 
-44 FTFGGH
+44 
-50 LGFLGSLAIVSTV
+50 
-63 NAPSPGAT
+63 
-71 WTWELR
+71 
-77 ANLSVNNG
+77 
-85 HGSTNSGY
+85 
-93 VVLASGTETG
+93 
-103 ATTYKDVSVTCAGT
+103 
-117 FTASVSTDKL
+117 
-127 WAVTETGYSSSV
+127 
-139 APTVFPPNT
+139 
-148 AYRWYEMTT
+148 
-157 SGATA
+157 
-162 ACSITA
+162 
-168 NGGSISV
+168 
-175 SAAATSRRTADYT
+175 
-188 AILTANG
+188 
-195 FSSGDVR
+195 
-202 HDFAVSLVKVNTVAV
+202 
-217 HDIAHAHTF
+217 
-226 HAQSATEWSLSVLG
+226 
-240 TTDAFGIVSTASAT
+240 
-254 ISTSSCL
+254 
-261 DRNVAVIGR
+261 
-270 TRAWSTS
+270 
-277 YPDSLSVVVTGF
+277 
-289 DGSSRTISGTG
+289 
-300 SMSGSDTFVD
+300 MSGSDTFVD
-310 YSTTTVLTDPDYGSN
+310 YATTTVLTDPDYGSN
-325 TLTTALDDVPAS
+325 TLTTSLDDVPAS
-337 ISCAITSA
+337 ISCAITGA
-345 SLTAVGEASTET
+345 SLTAAGEANTEI

-386 LFAPWEGM
+386 LFAPYEGM

-422 GNTKTWNI
+422 GNTKTWNV

-449 WSVSALPLTDGKDNP
+449 WSVSALPLTDGKDTP

-478 ESVDSAYWGVT
+478 ESVDSAYWGIT
-489 SCQRLRI
+489 SCQRMQI

-506 TLKQDTTNGFTNS
+506 TLKQDTTNGFSNS

-557 DGRDEEESDYWW
+557 DGRDEEESDYRW

-579 TTYSV
+579 TSYSV
-584 TPLSI
+584 TPLTI
-589 SDLAGQVNA
+589 VDLVGQINT

-653 PNATSGTD
+653 PNATTGTD

-667 IGTGTITAQTLF
+667 IATGTITAQTLF

-686 IPDLYDPFDVNGG
+686 PPDLYDPFDVNGG

-707 FGTILRGPAHGI
+707 FGAILRGPAHGI
-719 VFNTSGD
+719 VLDTSGD
-726 PATSGTVTL
+726 PATTGTVTL

-744 GTDSSFDA
+744 GTDTSFDA
-752 LGNYQTGTPFGLG
+752 LGNYQTGSPFGLG

-770 IVIGASSVGVN
+770 IIEGLNSVGVN

-787 RQRAVFREETL
+787 RQRAVFRTEVQ

-813 TYGVITASGGVKL
+813 TYGVVTAGGGVKL
-826 YHSRAHNGTNWDEV
+826 YHARAHNGTNWSEV

-845 NAECLS
+845 GAVCLS
-851 LAYQKHSGSMSLIII
+851 LAYQKNSGAMSLIII
-866 VDTTSGEVKRYTTD
+866 VDDTDGSVKRYLTS
-880 DEGNTVSVATTIGTG
+880 DEGNTTSVATTIGTG
-895 AHGTVCVSPNGM
+895 THGTVCVSPNGM

-921 VKRDPMGNVITSA
+921 VKRDPMGNVITAA

-941 VSDDEIACYW
+941 VADDELACYW
-951 RLGVVYLIYTH
+951 RLGVVYIIYTH
-962 TTNGITIVSS
+962 TSTGITIVSS
-972 SDDGETFS
+972 SDDAETFS

>member
-1 MAYIDGTR
+1 MAYLDGTR
-9 TSTLTMSH
+9 SATAQCDLSLSYNILVYPNDLFPFVAAKLGYVDGSIGGPGSH
-17 TQNVTE
+17 T
-23 RIWNPFALQP
+23 
-33 LEPDYDTHYTD
+33 
-44 FTFGGH
+44 
-50 LGFLGSLAIVSTV
+50 
-63 NAPSPGAT
+63 GAYST
-71 WTWELR
+71 WTWSWTSTPHAPNWQWFIYLTMTS
-77 ANLSVNNG
+77 NDGYG
-85 HGSTNSGY
+85 HSTT
-93 VVLASGTETG
+93 VVKTVASGTESFATEWVDVAATLTG
-103 ATTYKDVSVTCAGT
+103 SWSCTVG
-117 FTASVSTDKL
+117 TDKL
-127 WAVTETGYSSSV
+127 WNIAETSYSISS
-139 APTVFPPNT
+139 APTVFPPST
-148 AYRWYEMTT
+148 SYEWYELSRYGSTPSCT
-157 SGATA
+157 LTIGGTACTATGAYASGA
-162 ACSITA
+162 
-168 NGGSISV
+168 
-175 SAAATSRRTADYT
+175 
-188 AILTANG
+188 
-195 FSSGDVR
+195 R
-202 HDFAVSLVKVNTVAV
+202 HRMLYIFGASFA
-217 HDIAHAHTF
+217 
-226 HAQSATEWSLSVLG
+226 
-240 TTDAFGIVSTASAT
+240 GICQDEATASASIT
-254 ISTSSCL
+254 NYLVNGVTPYAASHTHSYLGQSTTNWSVSMTAGTL
-261 DRNVAVIGR
+261 DNITVDLTSYARIAATCALNGR
-270 TRAWSTS
+270 IRAWSTS
-277 YPDSLSVVVTGF
+277 YSDSLTCRITGF
-289 DGSSRTISGTG
+289 DYETTGYRDVSGTG
-300 SMSGSDTFVD
+300 SISSSDTFYQ
-310 YSTTTVLTDPDYGSN
+310 YSSVSDIVKNSSSDSK
-325 TLTTALDDVPAS
+325 TTALDSVPIS

-386 LFAPWEGM
+386 LFAPYEGM

-411 VAGTFVITDYH
+411 VVGTFVITDYH

-430 TAATTSYQTVTI
+430 TAATTSYAVVTI

-551 FWQQKN
+551 FWQQAN
-557 DGRDEEESDYWW
+557 DGRHEEESDYWW

-589 SDLAGQVNA
+589 SDLAGQINA
-598 SDDSIVRHPGW
+598 SDNSIVRHPGW

-707 FGTILRGPAHGI
+707 FGAVLRGPAHGI

-726 PATSGTVTL
+726 PATTGTVTL

-752 LGNYQTGTPFGLG
+752 LGNYQTGSPYGLG

-770 IVIGASSVGVN
+770 ILIGANSVGVN

-907 EYIFFRTS
+907 EYIFFRIS

-972 SDDGETFS
+972 SDDAETFS

>member
-1 MAYIDGTR
+1 MTYIFGASLAGVCQDEATASAAITNYLVNGVAPYAA
-9 TSTLTMSH
+9 SH
-17 TQNVTE
+17 S
-23 RIWNPFALQP
+23 
-33 LEPDYDTHYTD
+33 H
-44 FTFGGH
+44 TFGGQ
-50 LGFLGSLAIVSTV
+50 S
-63 NAPSPGAT
+63 AT
-71 WTWELR
+71 NW
-77 ANLSVNNG
+77 
-85 HGSTNSGY
+85 
-93 VVLASGTETG
+93 
-103 ATTYKDVSVTCAGT
+103 SVTMSAATYDVITVDLTSYARIAAICALAGRIRAWS
-117 FTASVSTDKL
+117 ASY
-127 WAVTETGYSSSV
+127 TESLTCRITGFDAETTGYRDV
-139 APTVFPPNT
+139 TGT
-148 AYRWYEMTT
+148 
-157 SGATA
+157 
-162 ACSITA
+162 
-168 NGGSISV
+168 GSIS
-175 SAAATSRRTADYT
+175 S
-188 AILTANG
+188 
-195 FSSGDVR
+195 
-202 HDFAVSLVKVNTVAV
+202 
-217 HDIAHAHTF
+217 
-226 HAQSATEWSLSVLG
+226 
-240 TTDAFGIVSTASAT
+240 
-254 ISTSSCL
+254 
-261 DRNVAVIGR
+261 
-270 TRAWSTS
+270 
-277 YPDSLSVVVTGF
+277 
-289 DGSSRTISGTG
+289 
-300 SMSGSDTFVD
+300 SDTFYL
-310 YSTTTVLTDPDYGSN
+310 YSAVSDIVKNSTSDS
-325 TLTTALDDVPAS
+325 LTTALDSVPVS
-337 ISCAITSA
+337 VSVAITGA
-345 SLTAVGEASTET
+345 SLTAVGEANTET
-357 RCMFRGFRFNG
+357 RCMLRGFRFNG

-377 SIAGTGNDR
+377 SIAGTTNDR
-386 LFAPWEGM
+386 LFAPYEGM

-411 VAGTFVITDYH
+411 VAGTFVLTDFH

-449 WSVSALPLTDGKDNP
+449 WSVSGLPLTDGKDNP

-506 TLKQDTTNGFTNS
+506 TLKQDTTSGFTNS

-524 GLGYEHERITPA
+524 GLGYENERITPA

-551 FWQQKN
+551 FWQQNN
-557 DGRDEEESDYWW
+557 DGRNEEESDYRW
-569 QKTVGGATGV
+569 QKTVGGSTGV
-579 TTYSV
+579 TSYSV
-584 TPLSI
+584 TPLTI
-589 SDLAGQVNA
+589 VDLVGQINT

-667 IGTGTITAQTLF
+667 IGVGTITAQTLF

-719 VFNTSGD
+719 VFDTSGN

-744 GTDSSFDA
+744 GTDSTFDA
-752 LGNYQTGTPFGLG
+752 LGNYQTGLPYGLG
-765 KANHS
+765 KANHA

-787 RQRAVFREETL
+787 RQRAVFIEEQL

-813 TYGVITASGGVKL
+813 TYGVVTDTGGVKL
-826 YHSRAHNGTNWDEV
+826 YHSRAHNGTNWSEV

-845 NAECLS
+845 GAVCLS
-851 LAYQKHSGSMSLIII
+851 LAYQKHSGAMTLIII
-866 VDTTSGEVKRYTTD
+866 VDDTDGTIKRYTTD
-880 DEGNTVSVATTIGTG
+880 DEGGTVSVATTIGTG
-895 AHGTVCVSPNGM
+895 THGTVCVSPNGM

-921 VKRDPMGNVITSA
+921 VKRDPMGNVITAA
-934 SNVVTGN
+934 SNVVTGS
-941 VSDDEIACYW
+941 VSDDELACYW
-951 RLGVVYLIYTH
+951 RLGVIYLLYTH
-962 TTNGITIVSS
+962 TSTGITIVSS
-972 SDDGETFS
+972 SDDAETFS

>member
-1 MAYIDGTR
+1 MAYLDGTR
-9 TSTLTMSH
+9 SATAQCDLSLSYNILVYPNDLFPFVAAKLGYVDGSIGGPGSH
-17 TQNVTE
+17 T
-23 RIWNPFALQP
+23 
-33 LEPDYDTHYTD
+33 
-44 FTFGGH
+44 
-50 LGFLGSLAIVSTV
+50 
-63 NAPSPGAT
+63 GAYST
-71 WTWELR
+71 WTWSWTSTPHAPNWQWFIYLTMTS
-77 ANLSVNNG
+77 NDGYG
-85 HGSTNSGY
+85 HSTT
-93 VVLASGTETG
+93 VVKTVASGTESFATEWVDVAATLTG
-103 ATTYKDVSVTCAGT
+103 SWSCTVG
-117 FTASVSTDKL
+117 TDKL
-127 WAVTETGYSSSV
+127 WNIAETSYSISS
-139 APTVFPPNT
+139 APTVFPPST
-148 AYRWYEMTT
+148 SYEWYELSRYGSTPSCT
-157 SGATA
+157 LTIGGTACTATGAYASGA
-162 ACSITA
+162 
-168 NGGSISV
+168 
-175 SAAATSRRTADYT
+175 
-188 AILTANG
+188 
-195 FSSGDVR
+195 R
-202 HDFAVSLVKVNTVAV
+202 HRMLYIFGASFAGVCQDEA
-217 HDIAHAHTF
+217 
-226 HAQSATEWSLSVLG
+226 
-240 TTDAFGIVSTASAT
+240 TASASIT
-254 ISTSSCL
+254 NYLVNGVTPYAASHTHSYLGQSTTNWSVSMTAATL
-261 DRNVAVIGR
+261 DNITVDLTSYARIAATCALNGR
-270 TRAWSTS
+270 IRAWSTS
-277 YPDSLSVVVTGF
+277 YPDSLTCRITGF
-289 DGSSRTISGTG
+289 DYETTGYRDVSGTG
-300 SMSGSDTFVD
+300 SISSSDTFYQ
-310 YSTTTVLTDPDYGSN
+310 YSSVSDIVKNSSSDSK
-325 TLTTALDDVPAS
+325 TTALDSVPIS

-368 WSLAYATTR
+368 WSLAYNTTR
-377 SIAGTGNDR
+377 SIAGTTNDR
-386 LFAPWEGM
+386 LFAPYEGM

-411 VAGTFVITDYH
+411 VAGTFVLTDFH

-569 QKTVGGATGV
+569 QKTIGGATGV

-667 IGTGTITAQTLF
+667 IGTGTNTAQTLF

-707 FGTILRGPAHGI
+707 FGAILRGPAHGI
-719 VFNTSGD
+719 VFDTSGD

-744 GTDSSFDA
+744 GTDSTFDA
-752 LGNYQTGTPFGLG
+752 LGNYQTGSPYGLG

-770 IVIGASSVGVN
+770 ILIGANSVGVN

-851 LAYQKHSGSMSLIII
+851 LAYQKHSGAMSLIII

-921 VKRDPMGNVITSA
+921 VKRDPMGNVITAA

>member
-1 MAYIDGTR
+1 MAYLDGTR
-9 TSTLTMSH
+9 SATSQCDLSLSYNILVYPNDLFPFVAAKLGYVDGSIGGPGSH
-17 TQNVTE
+17 T
-23 RIWNPFALQP
+23 
-33 LEPDYDTHYTD
+33 
-44 FTFGGH
+44 
-50 LGFLGSLAIVSTV
+50 
-63 NAPSPGAT
+63 GAYST
-71 WTWELR
+71 WTWSWTSTPHAPNWQWFIYLTMTS
-77 ANLSVNNG
+77 NDGYG
-85 HGSTNSGY
+85 HSTT
-93 VVLASGTETG
+93 VVKTVASGTESFATEWVDVAATLTG
-103 ATTYKDVSVTCAGT
+103 SWSCTVG
-117 FTASVSTDKL
+117 TDKL
-127 WAVTETGYSSSV
+127 WNIAETSYSISS
-139 APTVFPPNT
+139 APTVFPPST
-148 AYRWYEMTT
+148 SYEWYELSRYGSTPSCT
-157 SGATA
+157 LTIGGTACTATGAYASGA
-162 ACSITA
+162 
-168 NGGSISV
+168 
-175 SAAATSRRTADYT
+175 
-188 AILTANG
+188 
-195 FSSGDVR
+195 R
-202 HDFAVSLVKVNTVAV
+202 HRMLYIFGASFAGVCQDEA
-217 HDIAHAHTF
+217 
-226 HAQSATEWSLSVLG
+226 
-240 TTDAFGIVSTASAT
+240 TASASIT
-254 ISTSSCL
+254 NYLVNGVTPYAASHTHSYLGQSTTNWSVSMTAGTSDNITVDLTSYARIAATCAL
-261 DRNVAVIGR
+261 NGR
-270 TRAWSTS
+270 IRAWSTS
-277 YPDSLSVVVTGF
+277 YPDSLTCRITGF
-289 DGSSRTISGTG
+289 DHETTGYRDVSGTG
-300 SMSGSDTFVD
+300 SISSSDTFYQ
-310 YSTTTVLTDPDYGSN
+310 YSSVSDIVKNSSSDSK
-325 TLTTALDDVPAS
+325 TTALDSVPIS

-345 SLTAVGEASTET
+345 SLTAVGEASSET

-368 WSLAYATTR
+368 WSLAYNTTR
-377 SIAGTGNDR
+377 SIAGTTNDR
-386 LFAPWEGM
+386 LFAPYEGM

-598 SDDSIVRHPGW
+598 SDNSIVRHPGW

-667 IGTGTITAQTLF
+667 IATGTITAQTLF

-719 VFNTSGD
+719 VFDTSGD

-744 GTDSSFDA
+744 GTDSTFDA
-752 LGNYQTGTPFGLG
+752 LGNYQTGSPFGLG

-787 RQRAVFREETL
+787 RQRAVFREETQ

-851 LAYQKHSGSMSLIII
+851 LAYQKHSGAMSLIII

-972 SDDGETFS
+972 SDDAETFS

>member
-1 MAYIDGTR
+1 
-9 TSTLTMSH
+9 
-17 TQNVTE
+17 
-23 RIWNPFALQP
+23 
-33 LEPDYDTHYTD
+33 
-44 FTFGGH
+44 
-50 LGFLGSLAIVSTV
+50 
-63 NAPSPGAT
+63 
-71 WTWELR
+71 
-77 ANLSVNNG
+77 
-85 HGSTNSGY
+85 
-93 VVLASGTETG
+93 
-103 ATTYKDVSVTCAGT
+103 
-117 FTASVSTDKL
+117 
-127 WAVTETGYSSSV
+127 
-139 APTVFPPNT
+139 
-148 AYRWYEMTT
+148 
-157 SGATA
+157 
-162 ACSITA
+162 
-168 NGGSISV
+168 
-175 SAAATSRRTADYT
+175 
-188 AILTANG
+188 
-195 FSSGDVR
+195 
-202 HDFAVSLVKVNTVAV
+202 
-217 HDIAHAHTF
+217 
-226 HAQSATEWSLSVLG
+226 
-240 TTDAFGIVSTASAT
+240 
-254 ISTSSCL
+254 
-261 DRNVAVIGR
+261 
-270 TRAWSTS
+270 
-277 YPDSLSVVVTGF
+277 
-289 DGSSRTISGTG
+289 
-300 SMSGSDTFVD
+300 
-310 YSTTTVLTDPDYGSN
+310 
-325 TLTTALDDVPAS
+325 
-337 ISCAITSA
+337 
-345 SLTAVGEASTET
+345 
-357 RCMFRGFRFNG
+357 MFRGFRFNG

-386 LFAPWEGM
+386 LFAPYEGM

-401 IQIKAQSGTG
+401 IQIKAQSGTSI
-411 VAGTFVITDYH
+411 AGTFVITDYH
-422 GNTKTWNI
+422 GNTKTWNV

-478 ESVDSAYWGVT
+478 ESVDSAYWGIT

-524 GLGYEHERITPA
+524 GLGYENERITPA

-551 FWQQKN
+551 FWQQNN
-557 DGRDEEESDYWW
+557 DGRHEEESDYRW

-584 TPLSI
+584 TPLTI
-589 SDLAGQVNA
+589 VDLVGQINT

-653 PNATSGTD
+653 PNATTGTD

-667 IGTGTITAQTLF
+667 IATGTITAQTLF

-686 IPDLYDPFDVNGG
+686 PPDLYDPFDVNGG

-707 FGTILRGPAHGI
+707 FGAILRGPAHGI
-719 VFNTSGD
+719 VLDTSGD

-744 GTDSSFDA
+744 GTDSSFDT

-770 IVIGASSVGVN
+770 IIESLNSVGVN

-787 RQRAVFREETL
+787 RQRAVFRTEVL
-798 AGNCTAADVSPAQQA
+798 SGNCTAADVSPAQQA
-813 TYGVITASGGVKL
+813 TYGVVTAGGGVKL
-826 YHSRAHNGTNWDEV
+826 YHARAHNGTNWDEV

-851 LAYQKHSGSMSLIII
+851 LAYQKNSGSMALIII
-866 VDTTSGEVKRYTTD
+866 VDDTGGTIKRYTTE

-895 AHGTVCVSPNGM
+895 THGTVCVSPNGM

-915 SSNIQR
+915 SSNIDR
-921 VKRDPMGNVITSA
+921 VKRDPMGNVITAA
-934 SNVVTGN
+934 STVVTGN

-951 RLGVVYLIYTH
+951 RLGVIYIIYTH

-972 SDDGETFS
+972 ADDAETFS

>member
-1 MAYIDGTR
+1 MAYLDGTR

-103 ATTYKDVSVTCAGT
+103 ATSYKDVSVTCAGT

-127 WAVTETGYSSSV
+127 WAVTETAYSSSV

-148 AYRWYEMTT
+148 SYRWYEMTT

-226 HAQSATEWSLSVLG
+226 HAQSATEWSLSVIG

-270 TRAWSTS
+270 TRAWSAS

-289 DGSSRTISGTG
+289 DGSSRTITGTG

-325 TLTTALDDVPAS
+325 TLTTSLDDVPAS

-345 SLTAVGEASTET
+345 SLTAVGEASSET

-386 LFAPWEGM
+386 LFAPYEGM

-430 TAATTSYQTVTI
+430 TATTTSYQTVTI

-598 SDDSIVRHPGW
+598 SDNSIVRHPGW
-609 TATNSVAYPGSG
+609 TATNSIAYPGSG

-667 IGTGTITAQTLF
+667 IATGTITAQTLF

-707 FGTILRGPAHGI
+707 FGAILRGPAHGI

-744 GTDSSFDA
+744 GTDSTFDA
-752 LGNYQTGTPFGLG
+752 LGNYQTGSPFGLG
-765 KANHS
+765 KSNHS
-770 IVIGASSVGVN
+770 IVLGASSVGVN

-787 RQRAVFREETL
+787 RQRAVFREETQ

-851 LAYQKHSGSMSLIII
+851 LAYQKHSGAMSLIII

-972 SDDGETFS
+972 SDDAETFS

>member
-1 MAYIDGTR
+1 MAYLDGTR
-9 TSTLTMSH
+9 SATAQCDLSLSYNILVYPNDLFPFVAAKLGYVDGSIGGPGSH
-17 TQNVTE
+17 T
-23 RIWNPFALQP
+23 
-33 LEPDYDTHYTD
+33 
-44 FTFGGH
+44 
-50 LGFLGSLAIVSTV
+50 
-63 NAPSPGAT
+63 GAYST
-71 WTWELR
+71 WTWSWTSTPHAPNWQWFIYLTMTS
-77 ANLSVNNG
+77 NDGYG
-85 HGSTNSGY
+85 HSTT
-93 VVLASGTETG
+93 VVKTVASGTESFATEWVDVAATLTG
-103 ATTYKDVSVTCAGT
+103 SWSCTVG
-117 FTASVSTDKL
+117 TDKL
-127 WAVTETGYSSSV
+127 WNIAETSYSISS
-139 APTVFPPNT
+139 APTVFPPST
-148 AYRWYEMTT
+148 SYEWYELSRYGSTPSCT
-157 SGATA
+157 LTIGGTACTATGAYA
-162 ACSITA
+162 
-168 NGGSISV
+168 SV
-175 SAAATSRRTADYT
+175 A
-188 AILTANG
+188 
-195 FSSGDVR
+195 R
-202 HDFAVSLVKVNTVAV
+202 HRMLYIFGASFAGVCQDEA
-217 HDIAHAHTF
+217 
-226 HAQSATEWSLSVLG
+226 
-240 TTDAFGIVSTASAT
+240 TASASIT
-254 ISTSSCL
+254 NYLVNGVTPYAASHTHSYLGQSTTNWSVSMTAGTL
-261 DRNVAVIGR
+261 DNITVDLTSYARIAATCALNGR
-270 TRAWSTS
+270 IRAWSTS
-277 YPDSLSVVVTGF
+277 YPDSLTCRITGF
-289 DGSSRTISGTG
+289 DYETTGYRDVSGTG
-300 SMSGSDTFVD
+300 SISSSDTFYQ
-310 YSTTTVLTDPDYGSN
+310 YSSVSDIVKNSSSDSK
-325 TLTTALDDVPAS
+325 TTALDSVPIS

-368 WSLAYATTR
+368 WSLAYNTTR
-377 SIAGTGNDR
+377 SIAGTTNDR
-386 LFAPWEGM
+386 LFAPYEGM

-411 VAGTFVITDYH
+411 VAGTFVLTDFH

-551 FWQQKN
+551 FWQQAN
-557 DGRDEEESDYWW
+557 DGRHEEESDYWW

-719 VFNTSGD
+719 VFDNAGD
-726 PATSGTVTL
+726 PATTGTVTL

-744 GTDSSFDA
+744 GTDSTFDA
-752 LGNYQTGTPFGLG
+752 LGNYQTGSPYGLG

-851 LAYQKHSGSMSLIII
+851 LAYQKHSGAMSLIII

-962 TTNGITIVSS
+962 TTSGITIVSS
-972 SDDGETFS
+972 SDDAETFS